1 MIIKCKMCG
10 GDIDFIPGATYGTCE
25 YCGSTSTI
33 PQAEDENKLNRYN
46 RANHFRRQCEF
57 DKAVAAYEKILEQ
70 DDTDAEAHW
79 GAVISRFG
87 IEYVE
92 DPATHQRIPTCHRV
106 QVASILTDEDYLAAV
121 ENAPDEESRRIYQEE
136 AARIAEIQKGILAI
150 SANEKPYDVFICY
163 KETDENGQRTRD
175 SQWAQDVYYGLTEQG
190 LKVFFSRITLEAK
203 LWQQYEPYIFAALNS
218 AKVMVVVG
226 SRPEY
231 FNAVWVKNEWSRY
244 LSLMKHDHKRLL
256 IPCYRDMDPYDLPEE
271 LSMLQSQDMSK
282 IGFMQDLLR
291 GIQKVMQ
298 QPTSAP
304 QGVRVETATVETNA
318 PGVTSLLKR
327 AALFLEDG
335 DTASAREYYDR
346 VLDIDPEC
354 AEAYMGKVCAET
366 GCRKESDLG
375 ALNYCVDMRGDW
387 QKAVRFAS
395 AAQKQKY
402 EGYMANVR
410 ARVEE
415 HCHELAIDCACAV
428 AVGRGS
434 CAKMDDALKSYRAN
448 CLTKGSES
456 TDYSAEENASWH
468 LAGYQSIRNTL
479 AQMIADNDPR
489 DVTEGMLKVAAAMFG
504 QIKGEEERAQQ
515 CLVLAEQARQKVIYE
530 KASARRAAIG
540 MPDLMD
546 AADLEALAKQFGQIP
561 GYKDAKRQAEQC
573 LQDAENVRENAYNDA
588 VKAMQEAERS
598 SCKWREAIQML
609 AREGLN
615 GYRDVEELRKQ
626 GEQLYEECRNAEE
639 KERKAKERKNKR
651 LTVAFVLVVLI
662 ACVVGWFVVTRV
674 IPNNKYQRA
683 VTLRENGQY
692 DDAIAAFA
700 ELGDYS
706 DAAAQITETKYQ
718 QAVSL
723 REAGEYES
731 AIAVFASLN
740 DYRDA
745 ETQIEEMK
753 QEKYQQAVTLRENGQ
768 YEEAIAA
775 FEKLGDYSDAEVKIK
790 EIKYQ
795 QAMALRRS
803 GQYDEAI
810 AAFEKLGDYSDAEVK
825 IKEIKYQQAMALRRS
840 GQYDEA
846 IAAFTALGNYGDAEM
861 QIKEVKYQQA
871 VELRENGQYDDAIVA
886 FTELKDYSDA
896 KTQIA
901 EMKYQQ
907 GKAFLNVMD
916 YDNAARILIT
926 IKGYKDVDK
935 LLTENDDIM
944 AISAEIML
952 DTKFTVGN
960 YVTFGT
966 YPQTA
971 LGNDQTPI
979 EWLVLARDGRQA
991 LLISRYGLDAKP
1003 YNTKLSSTTWGKC
1016 TLRTW
1021 LNDTFLNKAFSSTE
1035 QTAILTTDVDNSKQ
1049 QCYSGWNPSRENDT
1063 KDKVFLLSYAEANKY
1078 FGIQYVGTNVASQKA
1093 RVAPTAYIE
1102 GKIYTYNESKTIDGQ
1117 NAGTWWLRSPGKK
1130 SLDASVTTAS
1140 GMFNSSDVNLVE
1152 IVRPALWVSIDSPI
1166 FRQ

>member
-190 LKVFFSRITLEAK
+190 LKVFFSRITLEDK
-203 LWQQYEPYIFAALNS
+203 LGQQYEPYIFAALNS
-218 AKVMVVVG
+218 AKVMVVIG

-304 QGVRVETATVETNA
+304 QGVRVETATAETNV

-395 AAQKQKY
+395 AAQKQTY
-402 EGYMANVR
+402 TGYMASVR

-434 CAKMDDALKSYRAN
+434 RAKMDDALKAYRAN

-456 TDYSAEENASWH
+456 TDYSAEEGASWH

-479 AQMIADNDPR
+479 AQMAADGDPR

-504 QIKGEEERAQQ
+504 QIKGEEARAQQ
-515 CLVLAEQARQKVIYE
+515 CLVLAEQARQKAIYE
-530 KASARRAAIG
+530 KASRRRMEIG
-540 MPDLMD
+540 MPSLTD
-546 AADLEALAKQFGQIP
+546 AADLEACAKQFGQIP
-561 GYKDAKRQAEQC
+561 GYKDAKQRAEQC
-573 LQDAENVRENAYNDA
+573 LQDAENARETVYNDA
-588 VKAMQEAERS
+588 VEAMQEAEKGNFS
-598 SCKWREAIQML
+598 FKWEKAIRML

-626 GEQLYEECRNAEE
+626 AEQRRKECENAEE

-692 DDAIAAFA
+692 GEAAAVFT

-706 DAAAQITETKYQ
+706 DANEQIAPTKYM
-718 QAVSL
+718 QA
-723 REAGEYES
+723 
-731 AIAVFASLN
+731 
-740 DYRDA
+740 
-745 ETQIEEMK
+745 EE
-753 QEKYQQAVTLRENGQ
+753 LRENGQ
-768 YEEAIAA
+768 YEEAIAL
-775 FEKLGDYSDAEVKIK
+775 FTELGNYYDAAAQVTET
-790 EIKYQ
+790 KYQ
-795 QAMALRRS
+795 KATNLNAF
-803 GQYDEAI
+803 GKYDEA
-810 AAFEKLGDYSDAEVK
+810 Y
-825 IKEIKYQQAMALRRS
+825 
-840 GQYDEA
+840 A
-846 IAAFTALGNYGDAEM
+846 IYVTL
-861 QIKEVKYQQA
+861 
-871 VELRENGQYDDAIVA
+871 
-886 FTELKDYSDA
+886 T
-896 KTQIA
+896 
-901 EMKYQQ
+901 
-907 GKAFLNVMD
+907 
-916 YDNAARILIT
+916 
-926 IKGYKDVDK
+926 GYKDVDK
-935 LLTENDDIM
+935 LLAEDDNMM
-944 AISAEIML
+944 AAAAAARNA
-952 DTKFTVGN
+952 KFTVGN

-966 YPQTA
+966 YPQTKA
-971 LGNDQTPI
+971 RKDATPI
-979 EWLVLARDGRQA
+979 EWLVLARDGEKA
-991 LLISRYGLDAKP
+991 LLISRYGLDAQP
-1003 YNTKLSSTTWGKC
+1003 YNKDDTSVTWETC

-1021 LNDTFLNKAFSSTE
+1021 LNGMFYNKAFSSAE
-1035 QTAILTTDVDNSKQ
+1035 QAAILTTNVDNSKS
-1049 QCYSGWNPSRENDT
+1049 QCYSGWNTGGGKNT
-1063 KDKVFLLSYAEANKY
+1063 QDKVFLLSYAEANKY
-1078 FGIQYVGTNVASQKA
+1078 FDVTYDNSSNTKS
-1093 RVAPTAYIE
+1093 RVAPTAYAIAQ
-1102 GKIYTYNESKTIDGQ
+1102 GTHTYASVETVYGS
-1117 NAGTWWLRSPGKK
+1117 NAGWWWLRSPGRSQSKTAYVFADG
-1130 SLDASVTTAS
+1130 SLGSNSVYDVS
-1140 GMFNSSDVNLVE
+1140 GA
-1152 IVRPALWVSIDSPI
+1152 VRPALWVNLEAGI
-1166 FRQ
+1166 F

>member
-25 YCGSTSTI
+25 YCGSMSTI

-190 LKVFFSRITLEAK
+190 LKVFFSRITLEDK
-203 LWQQYEPYIFAALNS
+203 LGQQYEPYIFAALNS
-218 AKVMVVVG
+218 AKVMVVIG
-226 SRPEY
+226 SKPEY

-256 IPCYRDMDPYDLPEE
+256 IPCYRGMDPYDLPEE

-304 QGVRVETATVETNA
+304 QGVRVETAAAETNA

-395 AAQKQKY
+395 AAQKQTY
-402 EGYMANVR
+402 GGYMASVR

-434 CAKMDDALKSYRAN
+434 RAKMDDALKAYRAN

-479 AQMIADNDPR
+479 AQMAAAGDPR
-489 DVTEGMLKVAAAMFG
+489 DVTEGMLKVAAVMFG

-515 CLVLAEQARQKVIYE
+515 CLALAEQARQKDEEGKTHQE
-530 KASARRAAIG
+530 KRKRKKRTMTIVAA
-540 MPDLMD
+540 
-546 AADLEALAKQFGQIP
+546 
-561 GYKDAKRQAEQC
+561 
-573 LQDAENVRENAYNDA
+573 
-588 VKAMQEAERS
+588 
-598 SCKWREAIQML
+598 
-609 AREGLN
+609 
-615 GYRDVEELRKQ
+615 
-626 GEQLYEECRNAEE
+626 
-639 KERKAKERKNKR
+639 
-651 LTVAFVLVVLI
+651 VLVVA
-662 ACVVGWFVVTRV
+662 ACIVGWFVVTRV
-674 IPNNKYQRA
+674 IPNNKYQHA
-683 VTLRENGQY
+683 LALRE
-692 DDAIAAFA
+692 
-700 ELGDYS
+700 S
-706 DAAAQITETKYQ
+706 
-718 QAVSL
+718 
-723 REAGEYES
+723 
-731 AIAVFASLN
+731 
-740 DYRDA
+740 
-745 ETQIEEMK
+745 
-753 QEKYQQAVTLRENGQ
+753 GQ

-775 FEKLGDYSDAEVKIK
+775 FEELG
-790 EIKYQ
+790 
-795 QAMALRRS
+795 
-803 GQYDEAI
+803 
-810 AAFEKLGDYSDAEVK
+810 
-825 IKEIKYQQAMALRRS
+825 
-840 GQYDEA
+840 
-846 IAAFTALGNYGDAEM
+846 
-861 QIKEVKYQQA
+861 
-871 VELRENGQYDDAIVA
+871 
-886 FTELKDYSDA
+886 DYSDA
-896 KTQIA
+896 KTQIT
-901 EMKYQQ
+901 ETKYQQ
-907 GKAFLNVMD
+907 GKRFLTAKD
-916 YDNAARILIT
+916 YDSAARILIN
-926 IKGYKDVDK
+926 IKEYEDVDK
-935 LLTENDDIM
+935 LLAEDDNMI
-944 AISAEIML
+944 AAVAAAAAAR
-952 DTKFTVGN
+952 DAKFAVGN
-960 YVTFGT
+960 YVTFGR
-966 YPQTA
+966 YPQTKA
-971 LGNDQTPI
+971 GKDKTPI
-979 EWLVLARDGRQA
+979 EWLVLARDGSKA
-991 LLISRYGLDAKP
+991 LLISRYGLDAQP
-1003 YNTKLSSTTWGKC
+1003 YNTTNSEVTWETC

-1021 LNDTFLNKAFSSTE
+1021 LNSTFYNKAFSSAE
-1035 QTAILTTDVDNSKQ
+1035 QAAILTTNVDNSKY
-1049 QCYSGWNPSRENDT
+1049 QCYSGWSTNGGNNT
-1063 KDKVFLLSYAEANKY
+1063 QDKVFLLSYAEANKY
-1078 FGIQYVGTNVASQKA
+1078 FDVTHDNSSNTKS
-1093 RVAPTAYIE
+1093 RVAPTAYAIAQ
-1102 GKIYTYNESKTIDGQ
+1102 GAWTSSSDKTADRTY
-1117 NAGTWWLRSPGKK
+1117 AGCWWMRSPGGRQIYAAVVD
-1130 SLDASVTTAS
+1130 SDGWLRNRVNGDS
-1140 GMFNSSDVNLVE
+1140 GS
-1152 IVRPALWVSIDSPI
+1152 VRPALWVNIEKVV
-1166 FRQ
+1166 FK

>member
-190 LKVFFSRITLEAK
+190 LKVFFSRITLEDK
-203 LWQQYEPYIFAALNS
+203 LGQQYEPYIFAALNS
-218 AKVMVVVG
+218 AKVMVVIG

-304 QGVRVETATVETNA
+304 QGVRVETATAETNA

-402 EGYMANVR
+402 EGYMASVR

-434 CAKMDDALKSYRAN
+434 RAKMDDALKAYRAN

-456 TDYSAEENASWH
+456 TDYSAEEGASWH

-479 AQMIADNDPR
+479 AQMAADNAPR

-504 QIKGEEERAQQ
+504 QIKGEEARAQQ
-515 CLVLAEQARQKVIYE
+515 CLALAEQARQKVIYE

-561 GYKDAKRQAEQC
+561 GYKDAKQQAEQC
-573 LQDAENVRENAYNDA
+573 LQDAETTRENAYNDA
-588 VKAMQEAERS
+588 VEAMQEAEKGNFS
-598 SCKWREAIQML
+598 FKWENAIRML

-626 GEQLYEECRNAEE
+626 AEQRRKECENAEE
-639 KERKAKERKNKR
+639 KQRQESARRKKA
-651 LTVAFVLVVLI
+651 LTIAAVVVVMI
-662 ACVVGWFVVTRV
+662 ACAIAWCIPNVI
-674 IPNNKYQRA
+674 IPNNKYQQA
-683 VTLRENGQY
+683 VALRESGQYDEAIAAFAELGDYSDAAQQLSETKYQQAVALREEGQY

-706 DAAAQITETKYQ
+706 DAAQQLSETKYQ
-718 QAVSL
+718 QAVAL
-723 REAGEYES
+723 REE
-731 AIAVFASLN
+731 
-740 DYRDA
+740 
-745 ETQIEEMK
+745 
-753 QEKYQQAVTLRENGQ
+753 GQ
-768 YEEAIAA
+768 YDDAIAA
-775 FEKLGDYSDAEVKIK
+775 FAELGDYSDAAQQLSET
-790 EIKYQ
+790 KYQ
-795 QAMALRRS
+795 QANNLNAAAR
-803 GQYDEAI
+803 YDEA
-810 AAFEKLGDYSDAEVK
+810 Y
-825 IKEIKYQQAMALRRS
+825 
-840 GQYDEA
+840 A
-846 IAAFTALGNYGDAEM
+846 IYVTL
-861 QIKEVKYQQA
+861 
-871 VELRENGQYDDAIVA
+871 
-886 FTELKDYSDA
+886 T
-896 KTQIA
+896 
-901 EMKYQQ
+901 
-907 GKAFLNVMD
+907 
-916 YDNAARILIT
+916 
-926 IKGYKDVDK
+926 GYKDVDK
-935 LLTENDDIM
+935 LLAEDDNMI
-944 AISAEIML
+944 AAAR
-952 DTKFTVGN
+952 DAKFAVGN
-960 YVTFGT
+960 YITFGT
-966 YPQTA
+966 YPQTKA
-971 LGNDQTPI
+971 GNDATPI
-979 EWLVLARDGRQA
+979 EWLVLARDGDKA
-991 LLISRYGLDAKP
+991 LLISRYGLDAQP
-1003 YNTKLSSTTWGKC
+1003 YNKDYTSVTWETC

-1021 LNDTFLNKAFSSTE
+1021 LNGTFYNKAFSSAE
-1035 QTAILTTDVDNSKQ
+1035 QAAILTTNVDNSKN
-1049 QCYSGWNPSRENDT
+1049 QCYSGWSTNGGKNT
-1063 KDKVFLLSYAEANKY
+1063 QDKVFLLSYAEANKY
-1078 FGIQYVGTNVASQKA
+1078 FGVTYNNSSNTKS
-1093 RVAPTAYIE
+1093 RVAPTAYAIAQGT
-1102 GKIYTYNESKTIDGQ
+1102 GKNSSYKTADGID
-1117 NAGTWWLRSPGKK
+1117 AGWWRLRSPGVSQYDAAYVSTDG
-1130 SLDASVTTAS
+1130 SLYANRVNVGS
-1140 GMFNSSDVNLVE
+1140 GS
-1152 IVRPALWVSIDSPI
+1152 VRPALWVNLEAGI
-1166 FRQ
+1166 F

>member
-163 KETDENGQRTRD
+163 KETDANGQRTHD
-175 SQWAQDVYYGLTEQG
+175 SQWAQDIYYGLTEQG
-190 LKVFFSRITLEAK
+190 YKVFFSRITLEDK
-203 LWQQYEPYIFAALNS
+203 LGQQYEPYIFAALNS

-244 LSLMKHDHKRLL
+244 LALMAHDRKRLL

-271 LSMLQSQDMSK
+271 LSALQSQDMSK

-291 GIQKVMQ
+291 GVQKVMQ

-304 QGVRVETATVETNA
+304 QRVRVETATVETNA

-402 EGYMANVR
+402 EGYMASVR

-434 CAKMDDALKSYRAN
+434 RAKMDDALKAYRAN

-456 TDYSAEENASWH
+456 TDYSAEEGASWR

-479 AQMIADNDPR
+479 AQMAADNAPR

-504 QIKGEEERAQQ
+504 QIKGEEARAQQ
-515 CLVLAEQARQKVIYE
+515 CLALAEQARQKVIYE

-561 GYKDAKRQAEQC
+561 GYKDAKQQAEQC
-573 LQDAENVRENAYNDA
+573 LQDAETTRENAYNDA
-588 VKAMQEAERS
+588 VEAMQEAEKGNFS
-598 SCKWREAIQML
+598 FKWENAIRML

-626 GEQLYEECRNAEE
+626 AEQRRKECENAEE
-639 KERKAKERKNKR
+639 KQRQESARRKKA
-651 LTVAFVLVVLI
+651 LTIAAVVVVMI
-662 ACVVGWFVVTRV
+662 ACAIAWCIPNVI
-674 IPNNKYQRA
+674 IPNNKYQQA
-683 VTLRENGQY
+683 VALRESGQYDEAIAAFAELGDYSDAAQQLSETKYQQAVALREEGQYDEAIAAFAELGDYSDAAQQLSETKYQQAVALREEGQYDDAIAAFAELGDYCDAAAQITETKYQQAVALREEGQY

-706 DAAAQITETKYQ
+706 DAAQQLSETKYQ
-718 QAVSL
+718 QANN
-723 REAGEYES
+723 
-731 AIAVFASLN
+731 LN
-740 DYRDA
+740 
-745 ETQIEEMK
+745 
-753 QEKYQQAVTLRENGQ
+753 
-768 YEEAIAA
+768 AA
-775 FEKLGDYSDAEVKIK
+775 A
-790 EIKYQ
+790 
-795 QAMALRRS
+795 R
-803 GQYDEAI
+803 YDEA
-810 AAFEKLGDYSDAEVK
+810 Y
-825 IKEIKYQQAMALRRS
+825 
-840 GQYDEA
+840 A
-846 IAAFTALGNYGDAEM
+846 IYVTL
-861 QIKEVKYQQA
+861 
-871 VELRENGQYDDAIVA
+871 
-886 FTELKDYSDA
+886 T
-896 KTQIA
+896 
-901 EMKYQQ
+901 
-907 GKAFLNVMD
+907 
-916 YDNAARILIT
+916 
-926 IKGYKDVDK
+926 GYKDVDK
-935 LLTENDDIM
+935 LLAEDDNMI
-944 AISAEIML
+944 AAAR
-952 DTKFTVGN
+952 DAKFAVGN
-960 YVTFGT
+960 YITFGT
-966 YPQTA
+966 YPQTKA
-971 LGNDQTPI
+971 GNDATPI
-979 EWLVLARDGRQA
+979 EWLVLARDGDKA
-991 LLISRYGLDAKP
+991 LLISRYGLDAQP
-1003 YNTKLSSTTWGKC
+1003 YNKDYTSVTWETC

-1021 LNDTFLNKAFSSTE
+1021 LNGTFYNKAFSSAE
-1035 QTAILTTDVDNSKQ
+1035 QAAILTTNVDNSKN
-1049 QCYSGWNPSRENDT
+1049 QCYSGWSTNGGKNT
-1063 KDKVFLLSYAEANKY
+1063 QDKVFLLSYAEANKY
-1078 FGIQYVGTNVASQKA
+1078 FGVTYNNSSNTKS
-1093 RVAPTAYIE
+1093 RVAPTAYAIAQGT
-1102 GKIYTYNESKTIDGQ
+1102 GKNSSYKTADGID
-1117 NAGTWWLRSPGKK
+1117 AGWWRLRSPGVSQYDAAYVSTDG
-1130 SLDASVTTAS
+1130 SLYANRVNVGS
-1140 GMFNSSDVNLVE
+1140 GS
-1152 IVRPALWVSIDSPI
+1152 VRPALWVNLEAGI
-1166 FRQ
+1166 F

>member
-190 LKVFFSRITLEAK
+190 LKVFFSRITLEDK
-203 LWQQYEPYIFAALNS
+203 LGQQYEPYIFAALNS
-218 AKVMVVVG
+218 AKVMVVIG

-244 LSLMKHDHKRLL
+244 LSLMKRDHKRLL

-291 GIQKVMQ
+291 GVQKVMQ
-298 QPTSAP
+298 QPTSTP
-304 QGVRVETATVETNA
+304 QVVRVETATVETNA

-402 EGYMANVR
+402 EGYMASVR

-434 CAKMDDALKSYRAN
+434 RAKMDDALKAYRTN
-448 CLTKGSES
+448 CLTEGSES
-456 TDYSAEENASWH
+456 TDYSAEEGASWR

-479 AQMIADNDPR
+479 AQMAADNAPR
-489 DVTEGMLKVAAAMFG
+489 DVSEGMLKVAAAMFG
-504 QIKGEEERAQQ
+504 QIKGEEARAQQ

-546 AADLEALAKQFGQIP
+546 AAELEALAKQFGQIP
-561 GYKDAKRQAEQC
+561 GYKDAKQRAEQC
-573 LQDAENVRENAYNDA
+573 LQDAENARETVYNDA
-588 VKAMQEAERS
+588 VEAMQEAEKGNFS
-598 SCKWREAIQML
+598 FKWEKAIRML

-626 GEQLYEECRNAEE
+626 AEQRYEECRNAEE

-683 VTLRENGQY
+683 VALRENGQY

-700 ELGDYS
+700 ELGEYS
-706 DAAAQITETKYQ
+706 DANE
-718 QAVSL
+718 
-723 REAGEYES
+723 
-731 AIAVFASLN
+731 
-740 DYRDA
+740 
-745 ETQIEEMK
+745 
-753 QEKYQQAVTLRENGQ
+753 
-768 YEEAIAA
+768 
-775 FEKLGDYSDAEVKIK
+775 
-790 EIKYQ
+790 
-795 QAMALRRS
+795 
-803 GQYDEAI
+803 
-810 AAFEKLGDYSDAEVK
+810 
-825 IKEIKYQQAMALRRS
+825 
-840 GQYDEA
+840 
-846 IAAFTALGNYGDAEM
+846 
-861 QIKEVKYQQA
+861 
-871 VELRENGQYDDAIVA
+871 
-886 FTELKDYSDA
+886 
-896 KTQIA
+896 QIA
-901 EMKYQQ
+901 ETKYQQ
-907 GKAFLNVMD
+907 GKALLSAKN
-916 YDNAARILIT
+916 YDDAARILIS
-926 IKGYKDVDK
+926 IQGYKDVDK
-935 LLTENDDIM
+935 LLEKDDNMI
-944 AISAEIML
+944 AAAR
-952 DTKFTVGN
+952 DAKFAVGN
-960 YVTFGT
+960 YVSFGT
-966 YPQTA
+966 YPQTKA
-971 LGNDQTPI
+971 GNDATPI
-979 EWLVLARDGRQA
+979 EWLVLARDGNKA
-991 LLISRYGLDAKP
+991 LLISRYGLDAQR
-1003 YNTKLSSTTWGKC
+1003 YNKDTTSVTWETC

-1021 LNDTFLNKAFSSTE
+1021 LNGTFYNKAFSSAE
-1035 QTAILTTDVDNSKQ
+1035 QAAILTTNVDNSKN
-1049 QCYSGWNPSRENDT
+1049 QCYSGWSTNGWKNT
-1063 KDKVFLLSYAEANKY
+1063 QDKVFLLSYAEANKY
-1078 FGIQYVGTNVASQKA
+1078 FGVTYDNSSNTKS
-1093 RVAPTAYIE
+1093 RVAPTAYAIAQ
-1102 GKIYTYNESKTIDGQ
+1102 GGLTSNSNETADRTA
-1117 NAGTWWLRSPGKK
+1117 AGWWWLRSPGSDQRSAAYVFADG
-1130 SLDASVTTAS
+1130 SLYDLSVGSDSAS
-1140 GMFNSSDVNLVE
+1140 
-1152 IVRPALWVSIDSPI
+1152 VRPALWVNIEADVLAP
-1166 FRQ
+1166 

>member
-190 LKVFFSRITLEAK
+190 LKVFFSRITLEDK
-203 LWQQYEPYIFAALNS
+203 LGQQYEPYIFAALNS
-218 AKVMVVVG
+218 AKVMVVIG

-244 LSLMKHDHKRLL
+244 LSLMKRDHKRLL

-291 GIQKVMQ
+291 GVQKVMQ

-304 QGVRVETATVETNA
+304 QVVRVETATVETNA

-366 GCRKESDLG
+366 GCRKVSDLG

-402 EGYMANVR
+402 EGYMASVR

-434 CAKMDDALKSYRAN
+434 RAKMDDALKAYRAN
-448 CLTKGSES
+448 CLTEGRES
-456 TDYSAEENASWH
+456 TDYSAEEGASWH

-504 QIKGEEERAQQ
+504 QIKGEEVRAQQ
-515 CLVLAEQARQKVIYE
+515 CLALAEQARQKAIYE

-546 AADLEALAKQFGQIP
+546 AADLEALAKQFGQIS
-561 GYKDAKRQAEQC
+561 GYKDAKQRAEQC
-573 LQDAENVRENAYNDA
+573 LQDAENARENAYNDA
-588 VKAMQEAERS
+588 VEAMQEAEKGNFS
-598 SCKWREAIQML
+598 FKWGNAIRML

-626 GEQLYEECRNAEE
+626 AEQRRKECENTEE

-692 DDAIAAFA
+692 GEAAAVFT

-706 DAAAQITETKYQ
+706 DANEQIAPTKYM
-718 QAVSL
+718 QA
-723 REAGEYES
+723 
-731 AIAVFASLN
+731 
-740 DYRDA
+740 
-745 ETQIEEMK
+745 EE
-753 QEKYQQAVTLRENGQ
+753 LRENGQ
-768 YEEAIAA
+768 YEEAIAL
-775 FEKLGDYSDAEVKIK
+775 FTELGNYYDAAAQVTET
-790 EIKYQ
+790 KYQ
-795 QAMALRRS
+795 KATNLNAF
-803 GQYDEAI
+803 GKYDEA
-810 AAFEKLGDYSDAEVK
+810 Y
-825 IKEIKYQQAMALRRS
+825 
-840 GQYDEA
+840 A
-846 IAAFTALGNYGDAEM
+846 IYVTL
-861 QIKEVKYQQA
+861 
-871 VELRENGQYDDAIVA
+871 
-886 FTELKDYSDA
+886 T
-896 KTQIA
+896 
-901 EMKYQQ
+901 
-907 GKAFLNVMD
+907 
-916 YDNAARILIT
+916 
-926 IKGYKDVDK
+926 GYKDVDK
-935 LLTENDDIM
+935 LLAEDDNMI
-944 AISAEIML
+944 AAAR
-952 DTKFTVGN
+952 DAKFAVGN
-960 YVTFGT
+960 YVSFGT
-966 YPQTA
+966 YPQTKA
-971 LGNDQTPI
+971 GNDATPI
-979 EWLVLARDGRQA
+979 EWLVLARDGNKA
-991 LLISRYGLDAKP
+991 LLISRYGLDAQP
-1003 YNTKLSSTTWGKC
+1003 YNIVYTDVTWENC

-1021 LNDTFLNKAFSSTE
+1021 LNWTFYNKAFSSAE
-1035 QTAILTTDVDNSKQ
+1035 QSAILTTNVDNSKK
-1049 QCYSGWNPSRENDT
+1049 QCYSGYSTDGGNNT
-1063 KDKVFLLSYAEANKY
+1063 QDKVFLLSYAEANKY
-1078 FGIQYVGTNVASQKA
+1078 FDVENWQNNGATDNVKS
-1093 RVAPTAYIE
+1093 RVAPTVYAIAQGA
-1102 GKIYTYNESKTIDGQ
+1102 GKYSSYKTADGID
-1117 NAGTWWLRSPGKK
+1117 AGRWRLRSPGGYQDCATYVYADG
-1130 SLDASVTTAS
+1130 SLGYSSVSNVSAS
-1140 GMFNSSDVNLVE
+1140 
-1152 IVRPALWVSIDSPI
+1152 VRPALWVNIGMNV
-1166 FRQ
+1166 FK

>member
-190 LKVFFSRITLEAK
+190 LKVFFSRITLEDK
-203 LWQQYEPYIFAALNS
+203 LGQQYEPYIFAALNS
-218 AKVMVVVG
+218 AKVMVVIG
-226 SRPEY
+226 SKPEY

-256 IPCYRDMDPYDLPEE
+256 IPCYRGMDPYDLPEE

-304 QGVRVETATVETNA
+304 QGVRVETATAETNA

-395 AAQKQKY
+395 AGQKQTY
-402 EGYMANVR
+402 AGYMVSVR

-434 CAKMDDALKSYRAN
+434 RAKMDDALKAYRAN

-479 AQMIADNDPR
+479 AQMAADSDPR
-489 DVTEGMLKVAAAMFG
+489 DVSEGTLKDAAAMFG
-504 QIKGEEERAQQ
+504 QIKGEEARAQQ
-515 CLVLAEQARQKVIYE
+515 CLALAEQARQKAIYE
-530 KASARRAAIG
+530 NASRRRAKIG
-540 MPDLMD
+540 MPDLTD
-546 AADLEALAKQFGQIP
+546 AADLEACAKQFGQIP
-561 GYKDAKRQAEQC
+561 GYKDAKQRAEQC
-573 LQDAENVRENAYNDA
+573 LQDAENAREIVYNDA
-588 VKAMQEAERS
+588 VEAMQEAGRS
-598 SCKWREAIQML
+598 SYKWREAIQKL

-626 GEQLYEECRNAEE
+626 AEQRYEECRNAEE
-639 KERKAKERKNKR
+639 KERQAKERRKET
-651 LTVAFVLVVLI
+651 LTIAAVVLVMI
-662 ACVVGWFVVTRV
+662 ACAIAWC
-674 IPNNKYQRA
+674 IPNVIVPMINYHQA
-683 VTLRENGQY
+683 VALREN
-692 DDAIAAFA
+692 
-700 ELGDYS
+700 
-706 DAAAQITETKYQ
+706 
-718 QAVSL
+718 
-723 REAGEYES
+723 R
-731 AIAVFASLN
+731 
-740 DYRDA
+740 
-745 ETQIEEMK
+745 
-753 QEKYQQAVTLRENGQ
+753 Q
-768 YEEAIAA
+768 YEEAIAL
-775 FEKLGDYSDAEVKIK
+775 FTELGNYYDAAAQVTET
-790 EIKYQ
+790 KYQ
-795 QAMALRRS
+795 KATNLNAF
-803 GQYDEAI
+803 GKYDEA
-810 AAFEKLGDYSDAEVK
+810 Y
-825 IKEIKYQQAMALRRS
+825 
-840 GQYDEA
+840 A
-846 IAAFTALGNYGDAEM
+846 IYVTL
-861 QIKEVKYQQA
+861 
-871 VELRENGQYDDAIVA
+871 
-886 FTELKDYSDA
+886 T
-896 KTQIA
+896 
-901 EMKYQQ
+901 
-907 GKAFLNVMD
+907 
-916 YDNAARILIT
+916 
-926 IKGYKDVDK
+926 GYKDVDK
-935 LLTENDDIM
+935 QLAEDDNMI
-944 AISAEIML
+944 AAAR
-952 DTKFTVGN
+952 DAKFAVGN

-966 YPQTA
+966 YPQTKA
-971 LGNDQTPI
+971 GNDATPI
-979 EWLVLARDGRQA
+979 EWLVLARDGDKA
-991 LLISRYGLDAKP
+991 LLISRYGLDAQP
-1003 YNTKLSSTTWGKC
+1003 YNKDNTSVTWETC

-1021 LNDTFLNKAFSSTE
+1021 LNSTFYNKAFSSAE
-1035 QTAILTTDVDNSKQ
+1035 QAAILTTNVDNSKS
-1049 QCYSGWNPSRENDT
+1049 QCYSGWNTSGGNNT
-1063 KDKVFLLSYAEANKY
+1063 QDKVFLLSYAEANKY
-1078 FGIQYVGTNVASQKA
+1078 FDVENWQNNGATDNMKS
-1093 RVAPTAYIE
+1093 RVAPTAYAIAQ
-1102 GKIYTYNESKTIDGQ
+1102 GALTSFFGRTADGTD
-1117 NAGTWWLRSPGKK
+1117 AGWWWLRSLSYSQRHAAYVSSDG
-1130 SLDASVTTAS
+1130 SLRSSSVNDASGS
-1140 GMFNSSDVNLVE
+1140 
-1152 IVRPALWVSIDSPI
+1152 VRPALWVNLESKI
-1166 FRQ
+1166 F

>member
-190 LKVFFSRITLEAK
+190 LKVFFSRITLEDK
-203 LWQQYEPYIFAALNS
+203 LGQQYEPYIFAALNS
-218 AKVMVVVG
+218 AKVMVVIG

-291 GIQKVMQ
+291 GVQKVMQ

-304 QGVRVETATVETNA
+304 QVVRVETATVETNA

-395 AAQKQKY
+395 AAQKQTY
-402 EGYMANVR
+402 GGYMASVR

-434 CAKMDDALKSYRAN
+434 RAKMDDALKAYRAN

-479 AQMIADNDPR
+479 AQMAAAGDPR
-489 DVTEGMLKVAAAMFG
+489 DVTEGMLKVAAVMFG

-515 CLVLAEQARQKVIYE
+515 CLALAEQARQKDEEGKTQQE
-530 KASARRAAIG
+530 KRKRKKRTMTIVAA
-540 MPDLMD
+540 
-546 AADLEALAKQFGQIP
+546 
-561 GYKDAKRQAEQC
+561 
-573 LQDAENVRENAYNDA
+573 
-588 VKAMQEAERS
+588 
-598 SCKWREAIQML
+598 
-609 AREGLN
+609 
-615 GYRDVEELRKQ
+615 
-626 GEQLYEECRNAEE
+626 
-639 KERKAKERKNKR
+639 
-651 LTVAFVLVVLI
+651 VLVVA
-662 ACVVGWFVVTRV
+662 ACIVGWFVVTRV
-674 IPNNKYQRA
+674 IPNNKYQHA
-683 VTLRENGQY
+683 LALRE
-692 DDAIAAFA
+692 
-700 ELGDYS
+700 S
-706 DAAAQITETKYQ
+706 
-718 QAVSL
+718 
-723 REAGEYES
+723 
-731 AIAVFASLN
+731 
-740 DYRDA
+740 
-745 ETQIEEMK
+745 
-753 QEKYQQAVTLRENGQ
+753 GQ

-775 FEKLGDYSDAEVKIK
+775 FE
-790 EIKYQ
+790 
-795 QAMALRRS
+795 
-803 GQYDEAI
+803 
-810 AAFEKLGDYSDAEVK
+810 
-825 IKEIKYQQAMALRRS
+825 
-840 GQYDEA
+840 
-846 IAAFTALGNYGDAEM
+846 
-861 QIKEVKYQQA
+861 
-871 VELRENGQYDDAIVA
+871 ELE
-886 FTELKDYSDA
+886 DYSDA
-896 KTQIA
+896 KTQIT
-901 EMKYQQ
+901 ETKYQQ
-907 GKAFLNVMD
+907 GKRFLTAKD
-916 YDNAARILIT
+916 YDSAARILIN
-926 IKGYKDVDK
+926 IKEYEDVDK
-935 LLTENDDIM
+935 LLAEDDNMI
-944 AISAEIML
+944 AAVAAAAAAR
-952 DTKFTVGN
+952 DAKFAVGN
-960 YVTFGT
+960 YVTFGR
-966 YPQTA
+966 YPQTKA
-971 LGNDQTPI
+971 GKDKTPI
-979 EWLVLARDGRQA
+979 EWLVLARDGSKA
-991 LLISRYGLDAKP
+991 LLISRYGLDAQP
-1003 YNTKLSSTTWGKC
+1003 YNTTNSEVTWETC

-1021 LNDTFLNKAFSSTE
+1021 LNSTFYNKAFSSAE
-1035 QTAILTTDVDNSKQ
+1035 QAAILTTNVDNSKY
-1049 QCYSGWNPSRENDT
+1049 QCYSGWSTNGGNNT
-1063 KDKVFLLSYAEANKY
+1063 QDKVFLLSYAEANKY
-1078 FGIQYVGTNVASQKA
+1078 FDVTHDNSSNTKS
-1093 RVAPTAYIE
+1093 RVAPTAYAIAQ
-1102 GKIYTYNESKTIDGQ
+1102 GAWTSSSDKTADRTY
-1117 NAGTWWLRSPGKK
+1117 AGCWWMRSPGGRQIYAAVVD
-1130 SLDASVTTAS
+1130 SDGWLRNRVNGDS
-1140 GMFNSSDVNLVE
+1140 GS
-1152 IVRPALWVSIDSPI
+1152 VRPALWVNIEKVV
-1166 FRQ
+1166 FK

>member
-190 LKVFFSRITLEAK
+190 LKVFFSRITLEDK
-203 LWQQYEPYIFAALNS
+203 LGQQYEPYIFAALNS
-218 AKVMVVVG
+218 AKVMVVIG

-291 GIQKVMQ
+291 GVQKVMQ

-375 ALNYCVDMRGDW
+375 TLNYCVDMRGDW

-402 EGYMANVR
+402 EGYMASVR
-410 ARVEE
+410 TRVEE

-434 CAKMDDALKSYRAN
+434 RAKMDDALKSYRAN

-479 AQMIADNDPR
+479 AQMAADNAPR
-489 DVTEGMLKVAAAMFG
+489 DVPEGMLKVAAAMFG
-504 QIKGEEERAQQ
+504 QIKGEEARAQQ
-515 CLVLAEQARQKVIYE
+515 CLALAEQARLKAIYE
-530 KASARRAAIG
+530 KISRRRMEIG
-540 MPDLMD
+540 MPNLTD

-561 GYKDAKRQAEQC
+561 GYKDAKQQAEQC

-588 VKAMQEAERS
+588 VKAMQEAGRS
-598 SCKWREAIQML
+598 SYKWREAIQKL
-609 AREGLN
+609 GREGLN

-626 GEQLYEECRNAEE
+626 AEQRRKECENAEE

-674 IPNNKYQRA
+674 IPNNEYQRA

-692 DDAIAAFA
+692 GEAAAVFT

-706 DAAAQITETKYQ
+706 DANEQIAPTKYM
-718 QAVSL
+718 QA
-723 REAGEYES
+723 
-731 AIAVFASLN
+731 
-740 DYRDA
+740 
-745 ETQIEEMK
+745 EE
-753 QEKYQQAVTLRENGQ
+753 LRENGQ
-768 YEEAIAA
+768 YEEAIAL
-775 FEKLGDYSDAEVKIK
+775 FTELGNYYDAVAQVTET
-790 EIKYQ
+790 KYQ
-795 QAMALRRS
+795 KATNLNAF
-803 GQYDEAI
+803 GKYDEA
-810 AAFEKLGDYSDAEVK
+810 Y
-825 IKEIKYQQAMALRRS
+825 
-840 GQYDEA
+840 A
-846 IAAFTALGNYGDAEM
+846 IYVTL
-861 QIKEVKYQQA
+861 
-871 VELRENGQYDDAIVA
+871 
-886 FTELKDYSDA
+886 T
-896 KTQIA
+896 
-901 EMKYQQ
+901 
-907 GKAFLNVMD
+907 
-916 YDNAARILIT
+916 
-926 IKGYKDVDK
+926 GYKDVDK
-935 LLTENDDIM
+935 LLAEDDNMM
-944 AISAEIML
+944 AAAAAAAARNA
-952 DTKFTVGN
+952 KFTVGN

-966 YPQTA
+966 YPQTKA
-971 LGNDQTPI
+971 GKDATPI
-979 EWLVLARDGRQA
+979 EWLVLARDGDKA
-991 LLISRYGLDAKP
+991 LLISRYGLDAQP
-1003 YNTKLSSTTWGKC
+1003 YNKDHTSVTWETC

-1021 LNDTFLNKAFSSTE
+1021 LNGTFYNKAFSSAE
-1035 QTAILTTDVDNSKQ
+1035 QAAILTTNVDNSKN
-1049 QCYSGWNPSRENDT
+1049 QCYSGWSTSSGNNT
-1063 KDKVFLLSYAEANKY
+1063 QDKVFLLSYAEANKY
-1078 FGIQYVGTNVASQKA
+1078 FGVTYDNSSNTKS
-1093 RVAPTAYIE
+1093 RVAPTAYAIAQ
-1102 GKIYTYNESKTIDGQ
+1102 GAWTSSSNKTTDSTY
-1117 NAGTWWLRSPGKK
+1117 AGWWWLRSPGTYQDYAAIVYFVG
-1130 SLDASVTTAS
+1130 SLDFNYVDSDS
-1140 GMFNSSDVNLVE
+1140 GS
-1152 IVRPALWVSIDSPI
+1152 VRPALWVNLESKI
-1166 FRQ
+1166 F

>member
-33 PQAEDENKLNRYN
+33 PQAEDEDKLNRYN

-79 GAVISRFG
+79 CAVISRFG

-190 LKVFFSRITLEAK
+190 LKVFFSRITLEDK
-203 LWQQYEPYIFAALNS
+203 LGQQYEPYIFAALNS
-218 AKVMVVVG
+218 AKVMVVIG

-304 QGVRVETATVETNA
+304 QGVRVETATAETNA

-402 EGYMANVR
+402 EGYMASVR

-434 CAKMDDALKSYRAN
+434 RAKMDDALKAYRAN

-479 AQMIADNDPR
+479 AQMAADNAPR

-561 GYKDAKRQAEQC
+561 GYKDAKQRAEQC
-573 LQDAENVRENAYNDA
+573 LQDAENACEIVYNDA
-588 VKAMQEAERS
+588 VEAMQEAEKGNFS
-598 SCKWREAIQML
+598 FKWEKAIKML

-626 GEQLYEECRNAEE
+626 AEQRRKECENAEE

-674 IPNNKYQRA
+674 IPDNKYQRA
-683 VTLRENGQY
+683 VALRENGQY
-692 DDAIAAFA
+692 
-700 ELGDYS
+700 
-706 DAAAQITETKYQ
+706 
-718 QAVSL
+718 
-723 REAGEYES
+723 GE
-731 AIAVFASLN
+731 AIAVFAELGNYS
-740 DYRDA
+740 DA
-745 ETQIEEMK
+745 NEQIAPTKYMQAEE
-753 QEKYQQAVTLRENGQ
+753 LRENGQ
-768 YEEAIAA
+768 YEEAIAL
-775 FEKLGDYSDAEVKIK
+775 FTELGNYYDAAAQVTET
-790 EIKYQ
+790 KYQ
-795 QAMALRRS
+795 KATNLNAF
-803 GQYDEAI
+803 GKYDEA
-810 AAFEKLGDYSDAEVK
+810 Y
-825 IKEIKYQQAMALRRS
+825 
-840 GQYDEA
+840 A
-846 IAAFTALGNYGDAEM
+846 IYVTL
-861 QIKEVKYQQA
+861 
-871 VELRENGQYDDAIVA
+871 
-886 FTELKDYSDA
+886 T
-896 KTQIA
+896 
-901 EMKYQQ
+901 
-907 GKAFLNVMD
+907 
-916 YDNAARILIT
+916 
-926 IKGYKDVDK
+926 GYKDVDK
-935 LLTENDDIM
+935 LL
-944 AISAEIML
+944 AE
-952 DTKFTVGN
+952 DTNLVAVAEERRAKFAVGN

-966 YPQTA
+966 YPQTKSEY
-971 LGNDQTPI
+971 DQTPI
-979 EWLVLARDGRQA
+979 EWLVLARDGNKA
-991 LLISRYGLDAKP
+991 LLISRYGLDAQP
-1003 YNTKLSSTTWGKC
+1003 YNKNYTSVTWETC

-1021 LNDTFLNKAFSSTE
+1021 LNSTFYNKAFSSAE
-1035 QTAILTTDVDNSKQ
+1035 QAAILTTNVDNSKS
-1049 QCYSGWNPSRENDT
+1049 QCYSEWNTSGGNNT
-1063 KDKVFLLSYAEANKY
+1063 QDKVFLLSYAEANQY
-1078 FGIQYVGTNVASQKA
+1078 FGVTYNNSSNTKS
-1093 RVAPTAYIE
+1093 RVAPTAYAIAQ
-1102 GKIYTYNESKTIDGQ
+1102 GGWTNYSNKTADGTA
-1117 NAGTWWLRSPGKK
+1117 AGWWWLRSPGSDQSNAADVYTDG
-1130 SLDASVTTAS
+1130 SLS
-1140 GMFNSSDVNLVE
+1140 GNYVSNDSGS
-1152 IVRPALWVSIDSPI
+1152 VRPALWVNIEMNV
-1166 FRQ
+1166 FK

>member
-190 LKVFFSRITLEAK
+190 LKVFFSRITLEDK
-203 LWQQYEPYIFAALNS
+203 LGQQYEPYIFAPLNS
-218 AKVMVVVG
+218 AKVMVVIG

-291 GIQKVMQ
+291 GVQKVMQ

-304 QGVRVETATVETNA
+304 QVVRVETATVETNA

-366 GCRKESDLG
+366 GCRKESNLG

-402 EGYMANVR
+402 EGYMASVR

-434 CAKMDDALKSYRAN
+434 RAKMDDALKAYRAN

-504 QIKGEEERAQQ
+504 QIKGEEARAQQ

-561 GYKDAKRQAEQC
+561 GYKDAKQRAEQC
-573 LQDAENVRENAYNDA
+573 LQDAENARETVYNDA
-588 VKAMQEAERS
+588 VEAMQEAEKGNFS
-598 SCKWREAIQML
+598 FKWEKAIRML

-626 GEQLYEECRNAEE
+626 AEQRRKECENAEE

-651 LTVAFVLVVLI
+651 LTVAFVLAVLI
-662 ACVVGWFVVTRV
+662 ACVVGWFVVTQV

-683 VTLRENGQY
+683 VALRENGQY

-700 ELGDYS
+700 ELGEYS
-706 DAAAQITETKYQ
+706 DANE
-718 QAVSL
+718 
-723 REAGEYES
+723 
-731 AIAVFASLN
+731 
-740 DYRDA
+740 
-745 ETQIEEMK
+745 
-753 QEKYQQAVTLRENGQ
+753 
-768 YEEAIAA
+768 
-775 FEKLGDYSDAEVKIK
+775 
-790 EIKYQ
+790 
-795 QAMALRRS
+795 
-803 GQYDEAI
+803 
-810 AAFEKLGDYSDAEVK
+810 
-825 IKEIKYQQAMALRRS
+825 
-840 GQYDEA
+840 
-846 IAAFTALGNYGDAEM
+846 
-861 QIKEVKYQQA
+861 
-871 VELRENGQYDDAIVA
+871 
-886 FTELKDYSDA
+886 
-896 KTQIA
+896 QIA
-901 EMKYQQ
+901 ETKYQQ
-907 GKAFLNVMD
+907 GKALLSAKN
-916 YDNAARILIT
+916 YDDAARILIS
-926 IKGYKDVDK
+926 IQGYKDVDK
-935 LLTENDDIM
+935 LLEKDDNMI
-944 AISAEIML
+944 AAAR
-952 DTKFTVGN
+952 DAKFAVGN
-960 YVTFGT
+960 YVSFGT
-966 YPQTA
+966 YPQTKA
-971 LGNDQTPI
+971 GNDATPI
-979 EWLVLARDGRQA
+979 EWLVLARDGNKA
-991 LLISRYGLDAKP
+991 LLISRYGLDAQR
-1003 YNTKLSSTTWGKC
+1003 YNKDTTSVTWETC

-1021 LNDTFLNKAFSSTE
+1021 LNGTFYNKAFSSAE
-1035 QTAILTTDVDNSKQ
+1035 QAAILTTNVDNSKN
-1049 QCYSGWNPSRENDT
+1049 QCYSGWSTNGWKNT
-1063 KDKVFLLSYAEANKY
+1063 QDKVFLLSYAEANKY
-1078 FGIQYVGTNVASQKA
+1078 FGVTYYNSSNTKS
-1093 RVAPTAYIE
+1093 RVAPTAYAIAH
-1102 GKIYTYNESKTIDGQ
+1102 GAWTSSSDKTADSV
-1117 NAGTWWLRSPGKK
+1117 NAGWWWLRSPGSDQRSAAYVFADG
-1130 SLDASVTTAS
+1130 SLYDLSVGSDSAS
-1140 GMFNSSDVNLVE
+1140 
-1152 IVRPALWVSIDSPI
+1152 VRPALWVNIEALGATS
-1166 FRQ
+1166 F

>member
-190 LKVFFSRITLEAK
+190 LKVFFSRITLEDK
-203 LWQQYEPYIFAALNS
+203 LGQQYEPYIFAALNS
-218 AKVMVVVG
+218 AKVMVVIG

-395 AAQKQKY
+395 AGQKQKY
-402 EGYMANVR
+402 EGYMASVR

-434 CAKMDDALKSYRAN
+434 RAKMDDALKAYRAN

-479 AQMIADNDPR
+479 AQMAADNAPR
-489 DVTEGMLKVAAAMFG
+489 DVPEGMLKVAAAMFG
-504 QIKGEEERAQQ
+504 QIKGEEERAHQ

-561 GYKDAKRQAEQC
+561 GYKDAKQQAEQC
-573 LQDAENVRENAYNDA
+573 LQDAENARETVYNDA
-588 VKAMQEAERS
+588 VEAMQEAEKGNFS
-598 SCKWREAIQML
+598 FKWEKAIRML

-615 GYRDVEELRKQ
+615 GYRDVEKLRKQ
-626 GEQLYEECRNAEE
+626 AEQRYEECRNAEE
-639 KERKAKERKNKR
+639 KQRRANARKKKTMTIAAIV
-651 LTVAFVLVVLI
+651 LAVA
-662 ACVVGWFVVTRV
+662 ACVAGWFVVTRV
-674 IPNNKYQRA
+674 IPENKYQQA
-683 VTLRENGQY
+683 WTLRENGKY
-692 DDAIAAFA
+692 DEAIAAFE
-700 ELGDYS
+700 ELGEYS
-706 DAAAQITETKYQ
+706 DAKAQITETKYQ
-718 QAVSL
+718 QATN
-723 REAGEYES
+723 
-731 AIAVFASLN
+731 LN
-740 DYRDA
+740 
-745 ETQIEEMK
+745 
-753 QEKYQQAVTLRENGQ
+753 
-768 YEEAIAA
+768 A
-775 FEKLGDYSDAEVKIK
+775 FGK
-790 EIKYQ
+790 
-795 QAMALRRS
+795 
-803 GQYDEAI
+803 YDEA
-810 AAFEKLGDYSDAEVK
+810 Y
-825 IKEIKYQQAMALRRS
+825 
-840 GQYDEA
+840 A
-846 IAAFTALGNYGDAEM
+846 IYVTL
-861 QIKEVKYQQA
+861 
-871 VELRENGQYDDAIVA
+871 
-886 FTELKDYSDA
+886 T
-896 KTQIA
+896 
-901 EMKYQQ
+901 
-907 GKAFLNVMD
+907 
-916 YDNAARILIT
+916 
-926 IKGYKDVDK
+926 GYKDVDK
-935 LLTENDDIM
+935 LLTEDDNIV
-944 AISAEIML
+944 AVIKALEAR
-952 DTKFTVGN
+952 DAKFTVGN
-960 YVTFGT
+960 YVTFGE
-966 YPQTA
+966 YPQTTA
-971 LGNDQTPI
+971 GEDMTPI
-979 EWLVLARDGRQA
+979 EWLVLARDGDKA
-991 LLISRYGLDAKP
+991 LLISRYGLDAQP
-1003 YNTKLSSTTWGKC
+1003 YNKDHTSVTWETC

-1021 LNDTFLNKAFSSTE
+1021 LNGTFYNKAFSSAE
-1035 QTAILTTDVDNSKQ
+1035 QAAILTTSVDNSKY
-1049 QCYSGWNPSRENDT
+1049 QCYSGWSTNGCNNT
-1063 KDKVFLLSYAEANKY
+1063 QDKVLLLSYAEANKY
-1078 FGIQYVGTNVASQKA
+1078 FGVTYDNRRNTKS
-1093 RVAPTAYIE
+1093 RVAPTAYAIAQ
-1102 GKIYTYNESKTIDGQ
+1102 GAYADSFRRTADGTA
-1117 NAGTWWLRSPGKK
+1117 AGQWWLRSPG
-1130 SLDASVTTAS
+1130 LYHQDYAASVLTDGS
-1140 GMFNSSDVNLVE
+1140 FDGHDVSSDYGS
-1152 IVRPALWVSIDSPI
+1152 VRPALWVNIEADVLAP
-1166 FRQ
+1166 

>member
-136 AARIAEIQKGILAI
+136 AARIAEIQKEILAI

-190 LKVFFSRITLEAK
+190 LKVFFSRITLEDK
-203 LWQQYEPYIFAALNS
+203 LGQQYEPYIFAALNS
-218 AKVMVVVG
+218 AKVMVVIG

-395 AAQKQKY
+395 AGQKQKY
-402 EGYMANVR
+402 EGYMASVR

-434 CAKMDDALKSYRAN
+434 RAKMDDALKAYRAN

-456 TDYSAEENASWH
+456 TDYSAEEGASWH

-479 AQMIADNDPR
+479 AQMIADNAPR

-504 QIKGEEERAQQ
+504 QIKGEEARAQQ

-561 GYKDAKRQAEQC
+561 GYKDAKQQAEQC
-573 LQDAENVRENAYNDA
+573 LQDAENARETVYNDA
-588 VKAMQEAERS
+588 VEAMQEAEKGNFS
-598 SCKWREAIQML
+598 FKWEKAIRML

-626 GEQLYEECRNAEE
+626 AEQRRKECENAEE

-683 VTLRENGQY
+683 VALRENGQY

-700 ELGDYS
+700 ELGEYS
-706 DAAAQITETKYQ
+706 DANE
-718 QAVSL
+718 
-723 REAGEYES
+723 
-731 AIAVFASLN
+731 
-740 DYRDA
+740 
-745 ETQIEEMK
+745 
-753 QEKYQQAVTLRENGQ
+753 
-768 YEEAIAA
+768 
-775 FEKLGDYSDAEVKIK
+775 
-790 EIKYQ
+790 
-795 QAMALRRS
+795 
-803 GQYDEAI
+803 
-810 AAFEKLGDYSDAEVK
+810 
-825 IKEIKYQQAMALRRS
+825 
-840 GQYDEA
+840 
-846 IAAFTALGNYGDAEM
+846 
-861 QIKEVKYQQA
+861 
-871 VELRENGQYDDAIVA
+871 
-886 FTELKDYSDA
+886 
-896 KTQIA
+896 QIA
-901 EMKYQQ
+901 ETKYQQ
-907 GKAFLNVMD
+907 GKALLSAKN
-916 YDNAARILIT
+916 YDDAARILIS
-926 IKGYKDVDK
+926 IQGYKDVDK
-935 LLTENDDIM
+935 LLEKDDNMI
-944 AISAEIML
+944 AAAR
-952 DTKFTVGN
+952 DAKFAVGN
-960 YVTFGT
+960 YVNFGT
-966 YPQTA
+966 YPQTKA
-971 LGNDQTPI
+971 GNDATPI
-979 EWLVLARDGRQA
+979 EWLVLARDGNKA
-991 LLISRYGLDAKP
+991 LLISRYGLDAQR
-1003 YNTKLSSTTWGKC
+1003 YNKDTTSVTWETC

-1021 LNDTFLNKAFSSTE
+1021 LNGTFYNKAFSSAE
-1035 QTAILTTDVDNSKQ
+1035 QAAILTTNVDNSKN
-1049 QCYSGWNPSRENDT
+1049 QCYSGWSTNGWKNT
-1063 KDKVFLLSYAEANKY
+1063 QDKVFLLSYAEANKY
-1078 FGIQYVGTNVASQKA
+1078 FGVTYYNSSNTKS
-1093 RVAPTAYIE
+1093 RVAPTAYAIAH
-1102 GKIYTYNESKTIDGQ
+1102 GAWTSSSDKTADSV
-1117 NAGTWWLRSPGKK
+1117 NAGWWWLRSPGSDQRSAAYVFADG
-1130 SLDASVTTAS
+1130 SLYDLSVGSDSAS
-1140 GMFNSSDVNLVE
+1140 
-1152 IVRPALWVSIDSPI
+1152 VRPALWVNIEALGATS
-1166 FRQ
+1166 F

>member
-190 LKVFFSRITLEAK
+190 LKVFFSRITLEDK
-203 LWQQYEPYIFAALNS
+203 LGQQYEPYIFAALNS
-218 AKVMVVVG
+218 AKVMVVIG

-304 QGVRVETATVETNA
+304 QGVRVETATAETNA

-402 EGYMANVR
+402 EGYMASVR
-410 ARVEE
+410 ARVEK

-434 CAKMDDALKSYRAN
+434 RAKMDDALKAYRAN

-479 AQMIADNDPR
+479 AQMAADSDPR

-504 QIKGEEERAQQ
+504 QIRGEEVRAQQ
-515 CLVLAEQARQKVIYE
+515 CLALAEQARQKAIYE
-530 KASARRAAIG
+530 NASRRRAKIG

-561 GYKDAKRQAEQC
+561 GYKDAKQQAEQC
-573 LQDAENVRENAYNDA
+573 LQDAENARETVYNDA
-588 VKAMQEAERS
+588 VEAMQEAEKGNFS
-598 SCKWREAIQML
+598 FKWEKAIRML

-626 GEQLYEECRNAEE
+626 AEQRRKECENAEE

-683 VTLRENGQY
+683 VALRENGQY
-692 DDAIAAFA
+692 GEAIAVFTQLGDYAEARMQIAPTKYLQAEALRENGQYGEAIDVFT

-706 DAAAQITETKYQ
+706 DAAAQIAETKYQQAIALRETGKYKSAIAAFTELGDYGDAEAQITETKYQ
-718 QAVSL
+718 QADDLTNS
-723 REAGEYES
+723 GE
-731 AIAVFASLN
+731 
-740 DYRDA
+740 
-745 ETQIEEMK
+745 
-753 QEKYQQAVTLRENGQ
+753 
-768 YEEAIAA
+768 
-775 FEKLGDYSDAEVKIK
+775 
-790 EIKYQ
+790 
-795 QAMALRRS
+795 
-803 GQYDEAI
+803 YDEA
-810 AAFEKLGDYSDAEVK
+810 Y
-825 IKEIKYQQAMALRRS
+825 
-840 GQYDEA
+840 A
-846 IAAFTALGNYGDAEM
+846 IYA
-861 QIKEVKYQQA
+861 
-871 VELRENGQYDDAIVA
+871 
-886 FTELKDYSDA
+886 
-896 KTQIA
+896 
-901 EMKYQQ
+901 
-907 GKAFLNVMD
+907 
-916 YDNAARILIT
+916 T
-926 IKGYKDVDK
+926 IIDYKDVDNI
-935 LLTENDDIM
+935 LTNNKNL
-944 AISAEIML
+944 AEVAAAVAL
-952 DTKFTVGN
+952 DEKFAVGN
-960 YVTFGT
+960 YVTLGR
-966 YPQTA
+966 YPQMQSGEDLTS
-971 LGNDQTPI
+971 I
-979 EWLVLARDGRQA
+979 EWLVLARDKNKA
-991 LLISRYGLDAKP
+991 LLISQYGLDAQP
-1003 YNTKLSSTTWGKC
+1003 YNESETNVTWEKC
-1016 TLRTW
+1016 SLRAW
-1021 LNDTFLNKAFSSTE
+1021 LNDVFFSRAFDTSE
-1035 QTAILTTDVDNSKQ
+1035 QQAIILTTVANDKSQ
-1049 QCYSGWNPSRENDT
+1049 GYSEWNITGGSTT
-1063 KDKVFLLSYAEANKY
+1063 KDKVFLLSYAEAKMY
-1078 FGIQYVGTNVASQKA
+1078 FGLNENSNTKSCIQ
-1093 RVAPTAYIE
+1093 PTAYAIAQ
-1102 GKIYTYNESKTIDGQ
+1102 GVFVDG
-1117 NAGTWWLRSPGKK
+1117 ASASWWWLRSPGHEQYDAARVGADG
-1130 SLDASVTTAS
+1130 SLYYHDVRDSS
-1140 GMFNSSDVNLVE
+1140 GA
-1152 IVRPALWVSIDSPI
+1152 VRPAIWVDLDSP
-1166 FRQ
+1166 FFQ

>member
-190 LKVFFSRITLEAK
+190 LKVFFSRITLEDK
-203 LWQQYEPYIFAALNS
+203 LGQQYEPYIFAALNS
-218 AKVMVVVG
+218 AKVMVVIG

-291 GIQKVMQ
+291 GVQKVMQ

-304 QGVRVETATVETNA
+304 QVVRVETATVETNA

-395 AAQKQKY
+395 AGQKQKY
-402 EGYMANVR
+402 EGYMASVR

-434 CAKMDDALKSYRAN
+434 RAKMDEALKSYRAN
-448 CLTKGSES
+448 CLTEGSES
-456 TDYSAEENASWH
+456 TDYSAEEGASWH

-479 AQMIADNDPR
+479 AQMAADGDPR

-504 QIKGEEERAQQ
+504 QIKGEEARAQQ
-515 CLVLAEQARQKVIYE
+515 CLALAEQARLKAIYE
-530 KASARRAAIG
+530 KASARREAIG

-546 AADLEALAKQFGQIP
+546 AAYLEALAKQFGQIP
-561 GYKDAKRQAEQC
+561 GYKDAKQQAEQC

-588 VKAMQEAERS
+588 VKAMQEAEQS
-598 SCKWREAIQML
+598 SYKWREAIQKL

-626 GEQLYEECRNAEE
+626 AEQRYEECRNAEE
-639 KERKAKERKNKR
+639 KERKAKERRKKT
-651 LTVAFVLVVLI
+651 LTIAAVVLVVI
-662 ACVVGWFVVTRV
+662 ACAIAWCIPNVI
-674 IPNNKYQRA
+674 IPNNKYQQA
-683 VTLRENGQY
+683 VVLRENGQY
-692 DDAIAAFA
+692 DEAIALFT
-700 ELGDYS
+700 ELGNYY
-706 DAAAQITETKYQ
+706 DAAAQVTETKYQ
-718 QAVSL
+718 KATN
-723 REAGEYES
+723 
-731 AIAVFASLN
+731 LN
-740 DYRDA
+740 
-745 ETQIEEMK
+745 
-753 QEKYQQAVTLRENGQ
+753 
-768 YEEAIAA
+768 A
-775 FEKLGDYSDAEVKIK
+775 FGK
-790 EIKYQ
+790 
-795 QAMALRRS
+795 
-803 GQYDEAI
+803 YDEA
-810 AAFEKLGDYSDAEVK
+810 Y
-825 IKEIKYQQAMALRRS
+825 
-840 GQYDEA
+840 A
-846 IAAFTALGNYGDAEM
+846 IYVTL
-861 QIKEVKYQQA
+861 
-871 VELRENGQYDDAIVA
+871 
-886 FTELKDYSDA
+886 T
-896 KTQIA
+896 
-901 EMKYQQ
+901 
-907 GKAFLNVMD
+907 
-916 YDNAARILIT
+916 
-926 IKGYKDVDK
+926 GYKDVDK
-935 LLTENDDIM
+935 LLIEDDNIV
-944 AISAEIML
+944 AAKKVLEAREAQ
-952 DTKFTVGN
+952 FTVGN
-960 YVTFGT
+960 YVTFGE
-966 YPQTA
+966 YPQTTA
-971 LGNDQTPI
+971 GEDMTPI
-979 EWLVLARDGRQA
+979 EWLVLARDGNKA
-991 LLISRYGLDAKP
+991 LLISRYWLDAQP
-1003 YNTKLSSTTWGKC
+1003 YNTDHTSVTWETC

-1021 LNDTFLNKAFSSTE
+1021 LNVTFYNKAFSSDE
-1035 QTAILTTDVDNSKQ
+1035 QAAILTTSVDNGKNQGYSKWST
-1049 QCYSGWNPSRENDT
+1049 SGGNNTE
-1063 KDKVFLLSYAEANKY
+1063 DKVFLLSYAEANKY
-1078 FGIQYVGTNVASQKA
+1078 FGVTYDNISNTKS
-1093 RVAPTAYIE
+1093 RVAPTAYAIAH
-1102 GKIYTYNESKTIDGQ
+1102 GTWTSSSNKTADGTD
-1117 NAGTWWLRSPGKK
+1117 AGWWWLRSPGNYQDFAAVVDTDG
-1130 SLDASVTTAS
+1130 SLRNITVNYVSGSVC
-1140 GMFNSSDVNLVE
+1140 
-1152 IVRPALWVSIDSPI
+1152 PALWVNIEALDATS
-1166 FRQ
+1166 F

>member
-57 DKAVAAYEKILEQ
+57 DKAVAAYKKILEQ

-190 LKVFFSRITLEAK
+190 LKVFFSRITLEDK
-203 LWQQYEPYIFAALNS
+203 LGQQYEPYIFAALNS
-218 AKVMVVVG
+218 AKVMVVIG

-291 GIQKVMQ
+291 GVQKVMQ

-304 QGVRVETATVETNA
+304 QVVRVETATVETNA

-395 AAQKQKY
+395 AGQKQKY
-402 EGYMANVR
+402 EGYMASVR

-434 CAKMDDALKSYRAN
+434 RAKMDEALKSYRAN
-448 CLTKGSES
+448 CLTEGSES
-456 TDYSAEENASWH
+456 TDYSAEEGASWH

-479 AQMIADNDPR
+479 AQMAADGDPR

-504 QIKGEEERAQQ
+504 QIKGEEARAQQ
-515 CLVLAEQARQKVIYE
+515 CLALAEQARLKAIYE
-530 KASARRAAIG
+530 KASARREAIG

-546 AADLEALAKQFGQIP
+546 AAYLEALAKQFGQIP
-561 GYKDAKRQAEQC
+561 GYKDAKQQAEQC

-598 SCKWREAIQML
+598 SYKWREAIQKL

-626 GEQLYEECRNAEE
+626 AEQRYEECRNAEE
-639 KERKAKERKNKR
+639 KERKAKERRKKT
-651 LTVAFVLVVLI
+651 LTIAAVVLVVI
-662 ACVVGWFVVTRV
+662 ACAIAWCIPNVI
-674 IPNNKYQRA
+674 IPNNKYQQA
-683 VTLRENGQY
+683 VVLRENGQY
-692 DDAIAAFA
+692 DEAIALFT
-700 ELGDYS
+700 ELGNYY
-706 DAAAQITETKYQ
+706 DAAAQVTETKYQ
-718 QAVSL
+718 KATN
-723 REAGEYES
+723 
-731 AIAVFASLN
+731 LN
-740 DYRDA
+740 
-745 ETQIEEMK
+745 
-753 QEKYQQAVTLRENGQ
+753 
-768 YEEAIAA
+768 A
-775 FEKLGDYSDAEVKIK
+775 FGK
-790 EIKYQ
+790 
-795 QAMALRRS
+795 
-803 GQYDEAI
+803 YDEA
-810 AAFEKLGDYSDAEVK
+810 Y
-825 IKEIKYQQAMALRRS
+825 
-840 GQYDEA
+840 A
-846 IAAFTALGNYGDAEM
+846 IYVTL
-861 QIKEVKYQQA
+861 
-871 VELRENGQYDDAIVA
+871 
-886 FTELKDYSDA
+886 T
-896 KTQIA
+896 
-901 EMKYQQ
+901 
-907 GKAFLNVMD
+907 
-916 YDNAARILIT
+916 
-926 IKGYKDVDK
+926 GYKDVDK
-935 LLTENDDIM
+935 LLIEDDNIV
-944 AISAEIML
+944 AAKKVLEAREAQ
-952 DTKFTVGN
+952 FTVGN
-960 YVTFGT
+960 YVTFGE
-966 YPQTA
+966 YPQTTA
-971 LGNDQTPI
+971 GEDMTPI
-979 EWLVLARDGRQA
+979 EWLVLARDGNKA
-991 LLISRYGLDAKP
+991 LLISRYWLDAQP
-1003 YNTKLSSTTWGKC
+1003 YNTDHTSVTWETC

-1021 LNDTFLNKAFSSTE
+1021 LNVTFYNKAFSSDE
-1035 QTAILTTDVDNSKQ
+1035 QAAILTTSVDNGKNQGYSKWST
-1049 QCYSGWNPSRENDT
+1049 SGGNNTE
-1063 KDKVFLLSYAEANKY
+1063 DKVFLLSYAEANKY
-1078 FGIQYVGTNVASQKA
+1078 FGVTYDNISNTKS
-1093 RVAPTAYIE
+1093 RVAPTAYAIAH
-1102 GKIYTYNESKTIDGQ
+1102 GTWTSSSNKTADGTD
-1117 NAGTWWLRSPGKK
+1117 AGWWWLRSPGNYQDFAAVVDTDG
-1130 SLDASVTTAS
+1130 SLRNITVNYVSGSVC
-1140 GMFNSSDVNLVE
+1140 
-1152 IVRPALWVSIDSPI
+1152 PALWVNIEALDATS
-1166 FRQ
+1166 F

>member
-25 YCGSTSTI
+25 YCGCTSTI

-136 AARIAEIQKGILAI
+136 AAQIAEIQKGILAI

-190 LKVFFSRITLEAK
+190 LKVFFSRITLEDK
-203 LWQQYEPYIFAALNS
+203 LGQQYEPYIFAALNS
-218 AKVMVVVG
+218 AKVMVVIG

-244 LSLMKHDHKRLL
+244 LSLMKHDHNRLL

-291 GIQKVMQ
+291 GVQKVMQ

-304 QGVRVETATVETNA
+304 QGVRVETATAETNA

-375 ALNYCVDMRGDW
+375 TLNYCVDMRGDW

-395 AAQKQKY
+395 AGQKQKY
-402 EGYMANVR
+402 VGYMASVR

-434 CAKMDDALKSYRAN
+434 RAKMDDALKAYRAN

-479 AQMIADNDPR
+479 AQMAADSDPR

-504 QIKGEEERAQQ
+504 QIRGEEAHAQQ
-515 CLVLAEQARQKVIYE
+515 CLVLAEQARLKAIYE
-530 KASARRAAIG
+530 KASLRRMEIG
-540 MPDLMD
+540 MPNLTD

-561 GYKDAKRQAEQC
+561 GYKDAKQRAEQC
-573 LQDAENVRENAYNDA
+573 LQDAENARETVYNDA
-588 VKAMQEAERS
+588 VEAMQEAEKGNFS
-598 SCKWREAIQML
+598 FKWEKAIRML

-626 GEQLYEECRNAEE
+626 AEQRRKECENAEE

-662 ACVVGWFVVTRV
+662 ACVVGWFVVTQV
-674 IPNNKYQRA
+674 IPNN
-683 VTLRENGQY
+683 
-692 DDAIAAFA
+692 
-700 ELGDYS
+700 
-706 DAAAQITETKYQ
+706 
-718 QAVSL
+718 
-723 REAGEYES
+723 
-731 AIAVFASLN
+731 
-740 DYRDA
+740 
-745 ETQIEEMK
+745 
-753 QEKYQQAVTLRENGQ
+753 KYQQAVTLRENGQ
-768 YEEAIAA
+768 YEDACTIFWSIA
-775 FEKLGDYSDAEVKIK
+775 
-790 EIKYQ
+790 
-795 QAMALRRS
+795 
-803 GQYDEAI
+803 
-810 AAFEKLGDYSDAEVK
+810 
-825 IKEIKYQQAMALRRS
+825 
-840 GQYDEA
+840 
-846 IAAFTALGNYGDAEM
+846 
-861 QIKEVKYQQA
+861 
-871 VELRENGQYDDAIVA
+871 
-886 FTELKDYSDA
+886 DYSDA
-896 KTQIA
+896 KVQIT
-901 EMKYQQ
+901 ETKYQQ
-907 GKAFLNVMD
+907 ANNL
-916 YDNAARILIT
+916 NAAARYDEAYAIYVTLT
-926 IKGYKDVDK
+926 GYKDVDK
-935 LLTENDDIM
+935 QLAEDDNMI
-944 AISAEIML
+944 AAAR
-952 DTKFTVGN
+952 DAKFAVGN

-966 YPQTA
+966 YPQTKA
-971 LGNDQTPI
+971 GNDATPI
-979 EWLVLARDGRQA
+979 EWLVLARDGNKA
-991 LLISRYGLDAKP
+991 LLISRYGLDAQP
-1003 YNTKLSSTTWGKC
+1003 YNIVYTDVTWENC

-1021 LNDTFLNKAFSSTE
+1021 LNWTFYNKAFSSAE
-1035 QTAILTTDVDNSKQ
+1035 QSAILTTNVDNSKK
-1049 QCYSGWNPSRENDT
+1049 QCYSGYSTDGGNNT
-1063 KDKVFLLSYAEANKY
+1063 QDKVFLLSYAEANKY
-1078 FGIQYVGTNVASQKA
+1078 FGVTYDNSSNTKS
-1093 RVAPTAYIE
+1093 RVAPTAYAIAH
-1102 GKIYTYNESKTIDGQ
+1102 GGWTSSSNKTADSTY
-1117 NAGTWWLRSPGKK
+1117 AGRWWLRSPGRRQ
-1130 SLDASVTTAS
+1130 SNAASVFADGSLLDLSVGSGSAS
-1140 GMFNSSDVNLVE
+1140 
-1152 IVRPALWVSIDSPI
+1152 VRPALWVNIEMNV
-1166 FRQ
+1166 FK

>member
-190 LKVFFSRITLEAK
+190 LKVFFSRITLEDK
-203 LWQQYEPYIFAALNS
+203 LGQQYEPYIFAALNS
-218 AKVMVVVG
+218 AKVMVVIG

-304 QGVRVETATVETNA
+304 QGVRVETATAETNV

-395 AAQKQKY
+395 AAQKQTY
-402 EGYMANVR
+402 TGYMASVR

-434 CAKMDDALKSYRAN
+434 RAKMDDALKAYRAN

-456 TDYSAEENASWH
+456 TDYSAEEGASWH

-479 AQMIADNDPR
+479 AQMAADGDPR

-504 QIKGEEERAQQ
+504 QIKGEEARAQQ
-515 CLVLAEQARQKVIYE
+515 CLVLAEQARQKAIYE
-530 KASARRAAIG
+530 KASRRRMEIG
-540 MPDLMD
+540 MPSLTD
-546 AADLEALAKQFGQIP
+546 AADLEACAKQFGQIP
-561 GYKDAKRQAEQC
+561 GYKDAKQRAEQC
-573 LQDAENVRENAYNDA
+573 LQDAENARETVYNDA
-588 VKAMQEAERS
+588 VEAMQEAEKGNFS
-598 SCKWREAIQML
+598 FKWEKAIRML

-626 GEQLYEECRNAEE
+626 AEQRRKECENAEE

-683 VTLRENGQY
+683 VALRENGQY

-700 ELGDYS
+700 ELGEYS
-706 DAAAQITETKYQ
+706 DANE
-718 QAVSL
+718 
-723 REAGEYES
+723 
-731 AIAVFASLN
+731 
-740 DYRDA
+740 
-745 ETQIEEMK
+745 
-753 QEKYQQAVTLRENGQ
+753 
-768 YEEAIAA
+768 
-775 FEKLGDYSDAEVKIK
+775 
-790 EIKYQ
+790 
-795 QAMALRRS
+795 
-803 GQYDEAI
+803 
-810 AAFEKLGDYSDAEVK
+810 
-825 IKEIKYQQAMALRRS
+825 
-840 GQYDEA
+840 
-846 IAAFTALGNYGDAEM
+846 
-861 QIKEVKYQQA
+861 
-871 VELRENGQYDDAIVA
+871 
-886 FTELKDYSDA
+886 
-896 KTQIA
+896 QIA
-901 EMKYQQ
+901 ETKYQQ
-907 GKAFLNVMD
+907 GKALLSAKN
-916 YDNAARILIT
+916 YDDAARILIS
-926 IKGYKDVDK
+926 IQGYKDVDK
-935 LLTENDDIM
+935 LLEKDDNMI
-944 AISAEIML
+944 AAAR
-952 DTKFTVGN
+952 DAKFAVGN
-960 YVTFGT
+960 YVSFGT
-966 YPQTA
+966 YPQTKA
-971 LGNDQTPI
+971 GNDATPI
-979 EWLVLARDGRQA
+979 EWLVLARDGNKA
-991 LLISRYGLDAKP
+991 LLISRYGLDAQR
-1003 YNTKLSSTTWGKC
+1003 YNKDTTSVTWETC

-1021 LNDTFLNKAFSSTE
+1021 LNGTFYNKAFSSAE
-1035 QTAILTTDVDNSKQ
+1035 QAAILTTNVDNSKN
-1049 QCYSGWNPSRENDT
+1049 QCYSGWSTNGWKNT
-1063 KDKVFLLSYAEANKY
+1063 QDKVFLLSYAEANKY
-1078 FGIQYVGTNVASQKA
+1078 FGVTYYNSSNTKS
-1093 RVAPTAYIE
+1093 RVAPTAYAIAH
-1102 GKIYTYNESKTIDGQ
+1102 GAWTSSSDKTADSV
-1117 NAGTWWLRSPGKK
+1117 NAGWWWLRSPGSDQRSAAYVFADG
-1130 SLDASVTTAS
+1130 SLDDLSVGSDSAS
-1140 GMFNSSDVNLVE
+1140 
-1152 IVRPALWVSIDSPI
+1152 VRPALWVNIEALGATS
-1166 FRQ
+1166 F

>member
-190 LKVFFSRITLEAK
+190 LKVFFSRITLEDK
-203 LWQQYEPYIFAALNS
+203 LGQQYEPYIFAALNS

-768 YEEAIAA
+768 YDDAIAV
-775 FEKLGDYSDAEVKIK
+775 FK
-790 EIKYQ
+790 
-795 QAMALRRS
+795 
-803 GQYDEAI
+803 
-810 AAFEKLGDYSDAEVK
+810 
-825 IKEIKYQQAMALRRS
+825 
-840 GQYDEA
+840 
-846 IAAFTALGNYGDAEM
+846 ALGN
-861 QIKEVKYQQA
+861 
-871 VELRENGQYDDAIVA
+871 
-886 FTELKDYSDA
+886 YSDA
-896 KTQIA
+896 KTQI
-901 EMKYQQ
+901 EETKYQQ
-907 GKAFLNVMD
+907 AVALRENGK
-916 YDNAARILIT
+916 YDDAIAVFTELENYSDAATQITGTKYQQANSLNAAALYDEAYAIYMTLA
-926 IKGYKDVDK
+926 GYKDVDK
-935 LLTENDDIM
+935 LLVEDDNM
-944 AISAEIML
+944 VAVAVAVAKR
-952 DTKFTVGN
+952 DAKFAVGN
-960 YVTFGT
+960 YVTFGE
-966 YPQTA
+966 YPQTTA
-971 LGNDQTPI
+971 GEDMTPI
-979 EWLVLARDGRQA
+979 EWLVLARDGNKA
-991 LLISRYGLDAKP
+991 LLISRYGLDAQK
-1003 YNTKLSSTTWGKC
+1003 YNTINTGVTWEKC

-1021 LNDTFLNKAFSSTE
+1021 LNNAFYNKAFNSAE
-1035 QTAILTTDVDNSKQ
+1035 QTAILITNVDNSKN
-1049 QCYSGWNPSRENDT
+1049 QCYSGWSTSGGNNT
-1063 KDKVFLLSYAEANKY
+1063 QDKVFLLSYAEANKY
-1078 FGIQYVGTNVASQKA
+1078 FGVPYGNSSNTKS
-1093 RVAPTAYIE
+1093 RVAQTAYAIAH
-1102 GKIYTYNESKTIDGQ
+1102 GTWASSSNKTADGTD
-1117 NAGTWWLRSPGKK
+1117 AGWWWLRSPGNYQDFAAVVDTDG
-1130 SLDASVTTAS
+1130 SLRNITVNYVS
-1140 GMFNSSDVNLVE
+1140 GS
-1152 IVRPALWVSIDSPI
+1152 VRPALWVNIEALDATS
-1166 FRQ
+1166 F

>member
-190 LKVFFSRITLEAK
+190 LKVFFSRITLEDK
-203 LWQQYEPYIFAALNS
+203 LGQQYEPYIFAALNS
-218 AKVMVVVG
+218 AKVMVVIG

-304 QGVRVETATVETNA
+304 QVVRVETATAETNA

-395 AAQKQKY
+395 AGQKQKY
-402 EGYMANVR
+402 EGYMASVR

-434 CAKMDDALKSYRAN
+434 RAKMDDALKAYRAN
-448 CLTKGSES
+448 CLTEGSES
-456 TDYSAEENASWH
+456 TDYSAEEGASWH

-479 AQMIADNDPR
+479 AQMIADNAPR

-561 GYKDAKRQAEQC
+561 GYKDAKQQAEQC
-573 LQDAENVRENAYNDA
+573 LQDAENARETVYNDA
-588 VKAMQEAERS
+588 VEAMQEAEKGNFS
-598 SCKWREAIQML
+598 FKWEKAIRML

-626 GEQLYEECRNAEE
+626 AEQRYEECRNAEE

-683 VTLRENGQY
+683 VALRENGQY

-700 ELGDYS
+700 ELGEYS
-706 DAAAQITETKYQ
+706 DANE
-718 QAVSL
+718 
-723 REAGEYES
+723 
-731 AIAVFASLN
+731 
-740 DYRDA
+740 
-745 ETQIEEMK
+745 
-753 QEKYQQAVTLRENGQ
+753 
-768 YEEAIAA
+768 
-775 FEKLGDYSDAEVKIK
+775 
-790 EIKYQ
+790 
-795 QAMALRRS
+795 
-803 GQYDEAI
+803 
-810 AAFEKLGDYSDAEVK
+810 
-825 IKEIKYQQAMALRRS
+825 
-840 GQYDEA
+840 
-846 IAAFTALGNYGDAEM
+846 
-861 QIKEVKYQQA
+861 
-871 VELRENGQYDDAIVA
+871 
-886 FTELKDYSDA
+886 
-896 KTQIA
+896 QIA
-901 EMKYQQ
+901 ETKYQQ
-907 GKAFLNVMD
+907 GKALLSAKN
-916 YDNAARILIT
+916 YDDAARILIS
-926 IKGYKDVDK
+926 IQGYKDVDK
-935 LLTENDDIM
+935 LLEKDDNMI
-944 AISAEIML
+944 AAAR
-952 DTKFTVGN
+952 DAKFAVGN
-960 YVTFGT
+960 YVSFGT
-966 YPQTA
+966 YPQTKA
-971 LGNDQTPI
+971 GNDATPI
-979 EWLVLARDGRQA
+979 EWLVLARDGNKA
-991 LLISRYGLDAKP
+991 LLISRYGLDAQR
-1003 YNTKLSSTTWGKC
+1003 YNKDTTSVTWETC

-1021 LNDTFLNKAFSSTE
+1021 LNGTFYNKAFSSAE
-1035 QTAILTTDVDNSKQ
+1035 QAAILTTNVDNSKN
-1049 QCYSGWNPSRENDT
+1049 QCYSGWSTNGWKNT
-1063 KDKVFLLSYAEANKY
+1063 QDKVFLLSYAEANKY
-1078 FGIQYVGTNVASQKA
+1078 FGVTYDNSSNTKS
-1093 RVAPTAYIE
+1093 RVAPTAYAIAQ
-1102 GKIYTYNESKTIDGQ
+1102 GGLTSNSNETADRTA
-1117 NAGTWWLRSPGKK
+1117 AGWWWLRSPGSDQRSAAYVFADG
-1130 SLDASVTTAS
+1130 SLYDLSVGSDSAS
-1140 GMFNSSDVNLVE
+1140 
-1152 IVRPALWVSIDSPI
+1152 VRPALWVNIEADVLAP
-1166 FRQ
+1166 

>member
-190 LKVFFSRITLEAK
+190 LKVFFSRITLEDK
-203 LWQQYEPYIFAALNS
+203 LGQQYEPYIFAPLNS
-218 AKVMVVVG
+218 AKVMVVIG

-291 GIQKVMQ
+291 GVQKVMQ

-304 QGVRVETATVETNA
+304 QVVRVETATVETNA

-395 AAQKQKY
+395 AGQKQKY
-402 EGYMANVR
+402 EGYMASVR

-434 CAKMDDALKSYRAN
+434 RAKMDEALKSYRAN
-448 CLTKGSES
+448 CLTEGSES
-456 TDYSAEENASWH
+456 TDYSAEEGASWH

-479 AQMIADNDPR
+479 AQMAADGDPR

-504 QIKGEEERAQQ
+504 QIKGEEARAQQ
-515 CLVLAEQARQKVIYE
+515 CLALAEQARLKAIYE
-530 KASARRAAIG
+530 KASARRGAIG

-546 AADLEALAKQFGQIP
+546 AAYLEALAKQFGQIP
-561 GYKDAKRQAEQC
+561 GYKDAKQQAEQC

-598 SCKWREAIQML
+598 SYKWREAIQKL

-626 GEQLYEECRNAEE
+626 AEQRYEECRNAEE
-639 KERKAKERKNKR
+639 KERKAKERRKKT
-651 LTVAFVLVVLI
+651 LTIAAVVLVVI
-662 ACVVGWFVVTRV
+662 ACAIAWCIPNVI
-674 IPNNKYQRA
+674 IPNNKYQQA
-683 VTLRENGQY
+683 VVLRENGQY
-692 DDAIAAFA
+692 DEAIALFT
-700 ELGDYS
+700 ELGNYY
-706 DAAAQITETKYQ
+706 DAAAQVTETKYQ
-718 QAVSL
+718 KATN
-723 REAGEYES
+723 
-731 AIAVFASLN
+731 LN
-740 DYRDA
+740 
-745 ETQIEEMK
+745 
-753 QEKYQQAVTLRENGQ
+753 
-768 YEEAIAA
+768 A
-775 FEKLGDYSDAEVKIK
+775 FGK
-790 EIKYQ
+790 
-795 QAMALRRS
+795 
-803 GQYDEAI
+803 YDEA
-810 AAFEKLGDYSDAEVK
+810 Y
-825 IKEIKYQQAMALRRS
+825 
-840 GQYDEA
+840 A
-846 IAAFTALGNYGDAEM
+846 IYVTL
-861 QIKEVKYQQA
+861 
-871 VELRENGQYDDAIVA
+871 
-886 FTELKDYSDA
+886 T
-896 KTQIA
+896 
-901 EMKYQQ
+901 
-907 GKAFLNVMD
+907 
-916 YDNAARILIT
+916 
-926 IKGYKDVDK
+926 GYKDVDK
-935 LLTENDDIM
+935 LLIEDDNIV
-944 AISAEIML
+944 AAKKVLEAREAQ
-952 DTKFTVGN
+952 FTVGN
-960 YVTFGT
+960 YVTFGE
-966 YPQTA
+966 YPQTTA
-971 LGNDQTPI
+971 GEDMTPI
-979 EWLVLARDGRQA
+979 EWLVLARDGNKA
-991 LLISRYGLDAKP
+991 LLISRYWLDAQP
-1003 YNTKLSSTTWGKC
+1003 YNTDHTSVTWETC

-1021 LNDTFLNKAFSSTE
+1021 LNVTFYNKAFSSDE
-1035 QTAILTTDVDNSKQ
+1035 QAAILTTSVDNGKNQGYSKWST
-1049 QCYSGWNPSRENDT
+1049 SGGNNTE
-1063 KDKVFLLSYAEANKY
+1063 DKVFLLSYAEANKY
-1078 FGIQYVGTNVASQKA
+1078 FGVTYDNISNTKS
-1093 RVAPTAYIE
+1093 RVAPTAYAIAH
-1102 GKIYTYNESKTIDGQ
+1102 GTWASSSNKTADGTD
-1117 NAGTWWLRSPGKK
+1117 AGWWWLRSPGNYQDFAAVVDTDG
-1130 SLDASVTTAS
+1130 SLRNITVNYVSGSVRPTLWVNIEALDATS
-1140 GMFNSSDVNLVE
+1140 F
-1152 IVRPALWVSIDSPI
+1152 
-1166 FRQ
+1166 

>member
-25 YCGSTSTI
+25 YCGSMSTI

-190 LKVFFSRITLEAK
+190 LKVFFSRITLEDK
-203 LWQQYEPYIFAALNS
+203 LGQQYEPYIFAALNS
-218 AKVMVVVG
+218 AKVMVVIG
-226 SRPEY
+226 SKPEY

-256 IPCYRDMDPYDLPEE
+256 IPCYRGMDPYDLPEE

-304 QGVRVETATVETNA
+304 QGVRVETAAAETNA

-395 AAQKQKY
+395 AAQKQTY
-402 EGYMANVR
+402 GGYMASVR

-434 CAKMDDALKSYRAN
+434 RAKMDDALKAYRAN

-479 AQMIADNDPR
+479 AQMAAAGDPR
-489 DVTEGMLKVAAAMFG
+489 DVTEGMLKVAAVMFG

-515 CLVLAEQARQKVIYE
+515 CLALAEQARQKDEEGKTQQE
-530 KASARRAAIG
+530 KRKRKKRTMTIVAA
-540 MPDLMD
+540 
-546 AADLEALAKQFGQIP
+546 
-561 GYKDAKRQAEQC
+561 
-573 LQDAENVRENAYNDA
+573 
-588 VKAMQEAERS
+588 
-598 SCKWREAIQML
+598 
-609 AREGLN
+609 
-615 GYRDVEELRKQ
+615 
-626 GEQLYEECRNAEE
+626 
-639 KERKAKERKNKR
+639 
-651 LTVAFVLVVLI
+651 VLVVA
-662 ACVVGWFVVTRV
+662 ACIVGWFVVTRV
-674 IPNNKYQRA
+674 IPNNKYQHA
-683 VTLRENGQY
+683 LALRE
-692 DDAIAAFA
+692 
-700 ELGDYS
+700 S
-706 DAAAQITETKYQ
+706 
-718 QAVSL
+718 
-723 REAGEYES
+723 
-731 AIAVFASLN
+731 
-740 DYRDA
+740 
-745 ETQIEEMK
+745 
-753 QEKYQQAVTLRENGQ
+753 GQ

-775 FEKLGDYSDAEVKIK
+775 FEELG
-790 EIKYQ
+790 
-795 QAMALRRS
+795 
-803 GQYDEAI
+803 
-810 AAFEKLGDYSDAEVK
+810 
-825 IKEIKYQQAMALRRS
+825 
-840 GQYDEA
+840 
-846 IAAFTALGNYGDAEM
+846 
-861 QIKEVKYQQA
+861 
-871 VELRENGQYDDAIVA
+871 
-886 FTELKDYSDA
+886 DYSDA
-896 KTQIA
+896 KTQIT
-901 EMKYQQ
+901 ETKYQQ
-907 GKAFLNVMD
+907 GKRFLTAKD
-916 YDNAARILIT
+916 YDSAARILIN
-926 IKGYKDVDK
+926 IKEYEDVDK
-935 LLTENDDIM
+935 LLAEDDNMI
-944 AISAEIML
+944 AAVAAAAAAR
-952 DTKFTVGN
+952 DAKFAVGN
-960 YVTFGT
+960 YVTFGR
-966 YPQTA
+966 YPQTKA
-971 LGNDQTPI
+971 GKDKTPI
-979 EWLVLARDGRQA
+979 EWLVLARDGSKA
-991 LLISRYGLDAKP
+991 LLISRYGLDAQP
-1003 YNTKLSSTTWGKC
+1003 YNTTNSEVTWETC

-1021 LNDTFLNKAFSSTE
+1021 LNSTFYNKAFSSAE
-1035 QTAILTTDVDNSKQ
+1035 QAAILTTNVDNSKY
-1049 QCYSGWNPSRENDT
+1049 QCYSGWSTNGGNNT
-1063 KDKVFLLSYAEANKY
+1063 QDKVFLLSYAEANKY
-1078 FGIQYVGTNVASQKA
+1078 FDVTHDNSSNTKS
-1093 RVAPTAYIE
+1093 RVAPTRTRLHRE
-1102 GKIYTYNESKTIDGQ
+1102 HGQ
-1117 NAGTWWLRSPGKK
+1117 VLPTRLLTELMPGAGGC
-1130 SLDASVTTAS
+1130 
-1140 GMFNSSDVNLVE
+1140 G
-1152 IVRPALWVSIDSPI
+1152 RPAAVRSMPRSWTPTVGSATVSTVTPVLSAPLCG
-1166 FRQ
+1166 

>member
-190 LKVFFSRITLEAK
+190 LKVFFSRITLEDK
-203 LWQQYEPYIFAALNS
+203 LGQQYEPYIFAALNS
-218 AKVMVVVG
+218 AKVMVVIG

-291 GIQKVMQ
+291 GVQKVMQ

-395 AAQKQKY
+395 AGQKQKY
-402 EGYMANVR
+402 EGYMASVR

-434 CAKMDDALKSYRAN
+434 RAKMDDALKAYRAN

-479 AQMIADNDPR
+479 AQMAADNAPR
-489 DVTEGMLKVAAAMFG
+489 DVPEGMLKVAAAMFG

-561 GYKDAKRQAEQC
+561 GYKDAKQQAEQC

-588 VKAMQEAERS
+588 VKAMQEAGRS
-598 SCKWREAIQML
+598 SYKWREAVQKL

-626 GEQLYEECRNAEE
+626 AEQRRKERENAEE

-692 DDAIAAFA
+692 GEAAAVFT

-706 DAAAQITETKYQ
+706 DANEQIAPTKYM
-718 QAVSL
+718 QA
-723 REAGEYES
+723 
-731 AIAVFASLN
+731 
-740 DYRDA
+740 
-745 ETQIEEMK
+745 EE
-753 QEKYQQAVTLRENGQ
+753 LRENGQ
-768 YEEAIAA
+768 YEEAIAL
-775 FEKLGDYSDAEVKIK
+775 FTELGNYYDAAAQVTET
-790 EIKYQ
+790 KYQ
-795 QAMALRRS
+795 KATNLNAF
-803 GQYDEAI
+803 GKYDEA
-810 AAFEKLGDYSDAEVK
+810 Y
-825 IKEIKYQQAMALRRS
+825 
-840 GQYDEA
+840 A
-846 IAAFTALGNYGDAEM
+846 IYVTL
-861 QIKEVKYQQA
+861 
-871 VELRENGQYDDAIVA
+871 
-886 FTELKDYSDA
+886 T
-896 KTQIA
+896 
-901 EMKYQQ
+901 
-907 GKAFLNVMD
+907 
-916 YDNAARILIT
+916 
-926 IKGYKDVDK
+926 GYKDVDK
-935 LLTENDDIM
+935 LLAEDDNMM
-944 AISAEIML
+944 AAAAAARNA
-952 DTKFTVGN
+952 KFTVGN

-966 YPQTA
+966 YPQTKA
-971 LGNDQTPI
+971 RKDATPI
-979 EWLVLARDGRQA
+979 EWLVLARDGEKA
-991 LLISRYGLDAKP
+991 LLISRYGLDAQP
-1003 YNTKLSSTTWGKC
+1003 YNKDDTSVTWETC

-1021 LNDTFLNKAFSSTE
+1021 LNGMFYNKAFSSAE
-1035 QTAILTTDVDNSKQ
+1035 QAAILTTNVDNSKS
-1049 QCYSGWNPSRENDT
+1049 QCYSGWNTSGGNNT
-1063 KDKVFLLSYAEANKY
+1063 QDKVFLLSYAEANKY
-1078 FGIQYVGTNVASQKA
+1078 FGVPYGNSSNTKS
-1093 RVAPTAYIE
+1093 RVAQTAYAIAH
-1102 GKIYTYNESKTIDGQ
+1102 GTWASSSNKTADGTD
-1117 NAGTWWLRSPGKK
+1117 AGWWWLRSPGNYQDFAAVVDTDG
-1130 SLDASVTTAS
+1130 SLRNITVNYVS
-1140 GMFNSSDVNLVE
+1140 GS
-1152 IVRPALWVSIDSPI
+1152 VRPALWVNIEALDATS
-1166 FRQ
+1166 F

>member
-25 YCGSTSTI
+25 YCGCTSTI

-136 AARIAEIQKGILAI
+136 AAQIAEIQKGILAI

-190 LKVFFSRITLEAK
+190 LKVFFSRITLEDK
-203 LWQQYEPYIFAALNS
+203 LGQQYEPYIFAALNS
-218 AKVMVVVG
+218 AKVMVVIG

-291 GIQKVMQ
+291 GVQKVMQ

-304 QGVRVETATVETNA
+304 QGVRVETATAETNA

-375 ALNYCVDMRGDW
+375 TLNYCVDMRGDW

-395 AAQKQKY
+395 AGQKQKY
-402 EGYMANVR
+402 VGYMASVR

-434 CAKMDDALKSYRAN
+434 REKMDDALKAYRAN

-479 AQMIADNDPR
+479 AQMAADSDPR

-504 QIKGEEERAQQ
+504 QIRGEEAHAQQ
-515 CLVLAEQARQKVIYE
+515 CLVLAEQARLKAIYE
-530 KASARRAAIG
+530 KASLRRMEIG
-540 MPDLMD
+540 MPNLTD

-561 GYKDAKRQAEQC
+561 GYKDAKQRAEQC
-573 LQDAENVRENAYNDA
+573 LQDAENARETVYNDA
-588 VKAMQEAERS
+588 VEAMQEAEKGNFS
-598 SCKWREAIQML
+598 VKWEKAIRML

-626 GEQLYEECRNAEE
+626 AEQRRKECENAEE

-662 ACVVGWFVVTRV
+662 ACVVGWFVVTQV
-674 IPNNKYQRA
+674 IPNN
-683 VTLRENGQY
+683 
-692 DDAIAAFA
+692 
-700 ELGDYS
+700 
-706 DAAAQITETKYQ
+706 
-718 QAVSL
+718 
-723 REAGEYES
+723 
-731 AIAVFASLN
+731 
-740 DYRDA
+740 
-745 ETQIEEMK
+745 
-753 QEKYQQAVTLRENGQ
+753 KYQQAVTLRENGQ
-768 YEEAIAA
+768 YEDACTIFWSIA
-775 FEKLGDYSDAEVKIK
+775 
-790 EIKYQ
+790 
-795 QAMALRRS
+795 
-803 GQYDEAI
+803 
-810 AAFEKLGDYSDAEVK
+810 
-825 IKEIKYQQAMALRRS
+825 
-840 GQYDEA
+840 
-846 IAAFTALGNYGDAEM
+846 
-861 QIKEVKYQQA
+861 
-871 VELRENGQYDDAIVA
+871 
-886 FTELKDYSDA
+886 DYSDA
-896 KTQIA
+896 KVQIT
-901 EMKYQQ
+901 ETKYQQ
-907 GKAFLNVMD
+907 ANNL
-916 YDNAARILIT
+916 NAAARYDEAYAIYMALT
-926 IKGYKDVDK
+926 GYKDVDK
-935 LLTENDDIM
+935 LLAEDDNMI
-944 AISAEIML
+944 AAAAAAAAR
-952 DTKFTVGN
+952 DAKFAVGN

-966 YPQTA
+966 YPQTKA
-971 LGNDQTPI
+971 GNDATPI
-979 EWLVLARDGRQA
+979 EWLVLARDGDKA
-991 LLISRYGLDAKP
+991 LLISRYALDAQP
-1003 YNTKLSSTTWGKC
+1003 YNKDHTSVTWETC

-1021 LNDTFLNKAFSSTE
+1021 LNGTFYNKAFSSAE
-1035 QTAILTTDVDNSKQ
+1035 QAAILTTNVDNSKN
-1049 QCYSGWNPSRENDT
+1049 QCYSGWSTSGGNNT
-1063 KDKVFLLSYAEANKY
+1063 QDKVFLLSYAEANKY
-1078 FGIQYVGTNVASQKA
+1078 FGVTYDNSSNTKS
-1093 RVAPTAYIE
+1093 RVAPTAYAIAQ
-1102 GKIYTYNESKTIDGQ
+1102 GAWTDSFDKTADRAD
-1117 NAGTWWLRSPGKK
+1117 AGHWWLRSPGNYR
-1130 SLDASVTTAS
+1130 DYAASVYTNGSLFGANVDANS
-1140 GMFNSSDVNLVE
+1140 GS
-1152 IVRPALWVSIDSPI
+1152 VRPALWVNIEAGI
-1166 FRQ
+1166 F

>member
-190 LKVFFSRITLEAK
+190 LKVFFSRITLEDK
-203 LWQQYEPYIFAALNS
+203 LGQQYEPYIFAALNS
-218 AKVMVVVG
+218 AKVMVVIG

-304 QGVRVETATVETNA
+304 QVVRVETATAETNA

-395 AAQKQKY
+395 AGQKQKY
-402 EGYMANVR
+402 EGYMASVR

-428 AVGRGS
+428 AAGRGS
-434 CAKMDDALKSYRAN
+434 RAKMDDALKAYRAN

-479 AQMIADNDPR
+479 AQMAADNAPR
-489 DVTEGMLKVAAAMFG
+489 DVPEGMLKVAAAMFG
-504 QIKGEEERAQQ
+504 QIKGEEERAHQ

-540 MPDLMD
+540 TPDLMD

-561 GYKDAKRQAEQC
+561 GYKDAKQQAEQC
-573 LQDAENVRENAYNDA
+573 LQDAENARETVYNDA
-588 VKAMQEAERS
+588 VEAMQEAEKGNFS
-598 SCKWREAIQML
+598 FKWEKAIRML

-615 GYRDVEELRKQ
+615 GYRDVEKLRKQ
-626 GEQLYEECRNAEE
+626 AEQRYEECRNAEE
-639 KERKAKERKNKR
+639 KQRRANARKKKTMTIAAIV
-651 LTVAFVLVVLI
+651 LAVA
-662 ACVVGWFVVTRV
+662 ACVAGWFVVTRV
-674 IPNNKYQRA
+674 IPENKYQQA
-683 VTLRENGQY
+683 WTLRENGKY
-692 DDAIAAFA
+692 DEAIAAFE
-700 ELGDYS
+700 ELGEYS
-706 DAAAQITETKYQ
+706 DAKAQITETKYQ
-718 QAVSL
+718 QATN
-723 REAGEYES
+723 
-731 AIAVFASLN
+731 LN
-740 DYRDA
+740 
-745 ETQIEEMK
+745 
-753 QEKYQQAVTLRENGQ
+753 
-768 YEEAIAA
+768 A
-775 FEKLGDYSDAEVKIK
+775 FGK
-790 EIKYQ
+790 
-795 QAMALRRS
+795 
-803 GQYDEAI
+803 YDEA
-810 AAFEKLGDYSDAEVK
+810 Y
-825 IKEIKYQQAMALRRS
+825 
-840 GQYDEA
+840 A
-846 IAAFTALGNYGDAEM
+846 IYVTL
-861 QIKEVKYQQA
+861 
-871 VELRENGQYDDAIVA
+871 
-886 FTELKDYSDA
+886 T
-896 KTQIA
+896 
-901 EMKYQQ
+901 
-907 GKAFLNVMD
+907 
-916 YDNAARILIT
+916 
-926 IKGYKDVDK
+926 GYKDVDK
-935 LLTENDDIM
+935 LLTEDDNIV
-944 AISAEIML
+944 AVIKALEAR
-952 DTKFTVGN
+952 DAKFTVGN
-960 YVTFGT
+960 YVTFGE
-966 YPQTA
+966 YPQTTA
-971 LGNDQTPI
+971 GEDMTPI
-979 EWLVLARDGRQA
+979 EWLVLARDGDKA
-991 LLISRYGLDAKP
+991 LLISRYGLDAQP
-1003 YNTKLSSTTWGKC
+1003 YNKDHTSVTWETC

-1021 LNDTFLNKAFSSTE
+1021 LNGTFYNKAFSSAE
-1035 QTAILTTDVDNSKQ
+1035 QAAILTTNVDNSKN
-1049 QCYSGWNPSRENDT
+1049 QCYSGWSTSSGNNMQ
-1063 KDKVFLLSYAEANKY
+1063 DKVFLLSYAEANKY
-1078 FGIQYVGTNVASQKA
+1078 FGVTYDNSSNTKS
-1093 RVAPTAYIE
+1093 RVAPTAYAIAQ
-1102 GKIYTYNESKTIDGQ
+1102 GAWTSYSNKTTDSTY
-1117 NAGTWWLRSPGKK
+1117 AGWWWLRSPGTYQDYAAIVYFVG
-1130 SLDASVTTAS
+1130 SLDFNYVDSDS
-1140 GMFNSSDVNLVE
+1140 GS
-1152 IVRPALWVSIDSPI
+1152 VRPALWVNLESKI
-1166 FRQ
+1166 F

>member
-190 LKVFFSRITLEAK
+190 LKVFFSRITLEDK
-203 LWQQYEPYIFAALNS
+203 LGQQYEPYIFAALNS
-218 AKVMVVVG
+218 AKVMVVIG

-304 QGVRVETATVETNA
+304 QVVRVETATAETNA

-346 VLDIDPEC
+346 VLDIEPEC

-395 AAQKQKY
+395 AGQKQKY
-402 EGYMANVR
+402 VGYMASVR

-428 AVGRGS
+428 AAGRGS
-434 CAKMDDALKSYRAN
+434 RAKMDDALKAYRAN

-479 AQMIADNDPR
+479 AQMAADGDPR

-504 QIKGEEERAQQ
+504 QIKGEEVRAQQ
-515 CLVLAEQARQKVIYE
+515 CLALAEQARQKAIYE
-530 KASARRAAIG
+530 NASRRRAKIG
-540 MPDLMD
+540 MPDLTD
-546 AADLEALAKQFGQIP
+546 AADLEACAKQFGQIP
-561 GYKDAKRQAEQC
+561 GYKDAKQRAEQC
-573 LQDAENVRENAYNDA
+573 LQDAENARETVYNDA
-588 VKAMQEAERS
+588 VEAMQEAEKGNFS
-598 SCKWREAIQML
+598 FKWEKAIRML
-609 AREGLN
+609 GREGLN

-626 GEQLYEECRNAEE
+626 AEQRRKECENAEE
-639 KERKAKERKNKR
+639 KQRQESARRKKT
-651 LTVAFVLVVLI
+651 LTIAAVVVVMI
-662 ACVVGWFVVTRV
+662 ACAIAWC
-674 IPNNKYQRA
+674 IPNVIIPNSKYQQA
-683 VTLRENGQY
+683 LALREAGQY

-706 DAAAQITETKYQ
+706 DAATQITETKYQ
-718 QAVSL
+718 QANN
-723 REAGEYES
+723 
-731 AIAVFASLN
+731 LN
-740 DYRDA
+740 
-745 ETQIEEMK
+745 
-753 QEKYQQAVTLRENGQ
+753 
-768 YEEAIAA
+768 AA
-775 FEKLGDYSDAEVKIK
+775 A
-790 EIKYQ
+790 
-795 QAMALRRS
+795 R
-803 GQYDEAI
+803 YDEA
-810 AAFEKLGDYSDAEVK
+810 Y
-825 IKEIKYQQAMALRRS
+825 
-840 GQYDEA
+840 A
-846 IAAFTALGNYGDAEM
+846 IYVTL
-861 QIKEVKYQQA
+861 
-871 VELRENGQYDDAIVA
+871 
-886 FTELKDYSDA
+886 T
-896 KTQIA
+896 
-901 EMKYQQ
+901 
-907 GKAFLNVMD
+907 
-916 YDNAARILIT
+916 
-926 IKGYKDVDK
+926 GYKDVDK
-935 LLTENDDIM
+935 LLAEDDNMI
-944 AISAEIML
+944 AAAAAAR
-952 DTKFTVGN
+952 DAKFAVGN

-966 YPQTA
+966 YPQTKA
-971 LGNDQTPI
+971 GNDATPI
-979 EWLVLARDGRQA
+979 EWLVLARDGDKA
-991 LLISRYGLDAKP
+991 LLISRYALDAQP
-1003 YNTKLSSTTWGKC
+1003 YNKDYTSVTWETC

-1021 LNDTFLNKAFSSTE
+1021 LNGTFYNKAFSSAE
-1035 QTAILTTDVDNSKQ
+1035 QAAILTTNVDNSKN
-1049 QCYSGWNPSRENDT
+1049 QCYSGWSTSGGNNT
-1063 KDKVFLLSYAEANKY
+1063 QDKVFLLSYAEANKY
-1078 FGIQYVGTNVASQKA
+1078 FGVTYDNSSNTKS
-1093 RVAPTAYIE
+1093 RVAPTAYAIAQ
-1102 GKIYTYNESKTIDGQ
+1102 GAWTDSFDKTADRAD
-1117 NAGTWWLRSPGKK
+1117 AGHWWLRSPGNYR
-1130 SLDASVTTAS
+1130 DYAASVYTNGSLFGANVDANS
-1140 GMFNSSDVNLVE
+1140 GS
-1152 IVRPALWVSIDSPI
+1152 VRPALWVNIEAGI
-1166 FRQ
+1166 F

>member
-121 ENAPDEESRRIYQEE
+121 ENAPDEESCRIYQEE

-190 LKVFFSRITLEAK
+190 LKVFFSRITLEDK
-203 LWQQYEPYIFAALNS
+203 LGQQYEPYIFAALNS
-218 AKVMVVVG
+218 AKVMVVIG

-291 GIQKVMQ
+291 GVQKVMQ

-304 QGVRVETATVETNA
+304 QVVRVETATVETNA

-366 GCRKESDLG
+366 GCRKESNLG

-402 EGYMANVR
+402 EGYMASVR

-434 CAKMDDALKSYRAN
+434 RAKMDDALKAYRAN
-448 CLTKGSES
+448 CLTEGSES
-456 TDYSAEENASWH
+456 TDYSAEEGASWH

-504 QIKGEEERAQQ
+504 QIKGEEARAQQ

-546 AADLEALAKQFGQIP
+546 AADLEALAKQFEQIP
-561 GYKDAKRQAEQC
+561 GYKDAKQQAEQC
-573 LQDAENVRENAYNDA
+573 LQDAENARETVYNDA
-588 VKAMQEAERS
+588 VEAMQEAEKGNFS
-598 SCKWREAIQML
+598 FKWEKAIRML

-626 GEQLYEECRNAEE
+626 AEQRYEECRNAEE
-639 KERKAKERKNKR
+639 KERQAKERRKET
-651 LTVAFVLVVLI
+651 LTIAALVLVMI
-662 ACVVGWFVVTRV
+662 ACAIAWCIPNVI
-674 IPNNKYQRA
+674 IPNNKYQQA
-683 VTLRENGQY
+683 VALREEGQY
-692 DDAIAAFA
+692 DDAIAAFKA
-700 ELGDYS
+700 LGNYS
-706 DAAAQITETKYQ
+706 DAATQITETKYQ
-718 QAVSL
+718 QANN
-723 REAGEYES
+723 
-731 AIAVFASLN
+731 LN
-740 DYRDA
+740 
-745 ETQIEEMK
+745 
-753 QEKYQQAVTLRENGQ
+753 
-768 YEEAIAA
+768 AA
-775 FEKLGDYSDAEVKIK
+775 A
-790 EIKYQ
+790 
-795 QAMALRRS
+795 R
-803 GQYDEAI
+803 YDEA
-810 AAFEKLGDYSDAEVK
+810 Y
-825 IKEIKYQQAMALRRS
+825 
-840 GQYDEA
+840 A
-846 IAAFTALGNYGDAEM
+846 IYVTL
-861 QIKEVKYQQA
+861 
-871 VELRENGQYDDAIVA
+871 
-886 FTELKDYSDA
+886 T
-896 KTQIA
+896 
-901 EMKYQQ
+901 
-907 GKAFLNVMD
+907 
-916 YDNAARILIT
+916 
-926 IKGYKDVDK
+926 GYKDVDK
-935 LLTENDDIM
+935 LLAEDDNMM
-944 AISAEIML
+944 ATATAIAAAAR
-952 DTKFTVGN
+952 DAKFAVGN

-966 YPQTA
+966 YPQTKA
-971 LGNDQTPI
+971 GNDATPI
-979 EWLVLARDGRQA
+979 EWLVLARDGNKA
-991 LLISRYGLDAKP
+991 LLISRYALDAQP
-1003 YNTKLSSTTWGKC
+1003 YNKDYTSVTWETC
-1016 TLRTW
+1016 TLRKW
-1021 LNDTFLNKAFSSTE
+1021 LNGTFYNKAFSSAE
-1035 QTAILTTDVDNSKQ
+1035 QAAILTTNVDNSKN
-1049 QCYSGWNPSRENDT
+1049 QCYSGWSTSGGNNT
-1063 KDKVFLLSYAEANKY
+1063 QDKVFLLSYAEANKY
-1078 FGIQYVGTNVASQKA
+1078 FGVTYDNSSNTKS
-1093 RVAPTAYIE
+1093 RVAPTAYAIAQE
-1102 GKIYTYNESKTIDGQ
+1102 AWTSSSNKTADSTD
-1117 NAGTWWLRSPGKK
+1117 AGWWWLRSPGSYQDCAALVYSDG
-1130 SLDASVTTAS
+1130 SLFSFFSVNDASGS
-1140 GMFNSSDVNLVE
+1140 
-1152 IVRPALWVSIDSPI
+1152 VRPALWVNIEAGI
-1166 FRQ
+1166 F